1 MAEAVRAPRRG
12 RPKGKAKEKKKRT
25 NEDSQPLESDDVFLP
40 PVSEVSSQA
49 TEVQGEQA
57 GEFTE
62 IKLSDEAEHGRA
74 VADACD
80 ISLSNLT
87 SASKGSLTA
96 APEPSADGEESKGG
110 PPHAPHTKNVEE
122 SEQSKLDKSAGLVE
136 AVASASANSAVL
148 GSSFHD
154 SAAAPRAVVGIA
166 RGKEMEN
173 VQDAESPL
181 VRFSEKLALSTSQP
195 SEKSKMRVHHLGLKS
210 VYPDLSTELSYERPT
225 VMAVRPLMHNERLY
239 PELPAE
245 PELVPFTREQLKI
258 FEPCS
263 WLENVDSYTEE
274 FESVAHQDRHE
285 FYELLLNYM
294 RCRKQLLL
302 AEAELQAMTTD
313 CQNIKG
319 RLWTFKEEQKTV
331 QGVCADQCKV
341 TGHHRYQTV
350 EMNGSVLG
358 ELKKLFEAKAEHVHQ
373 TLALHT
379 YTSVLSRLQV
389 ESYVY
394 RLLNSSS
401 LLRSVALQQQE
412 QVSKQS
418 ENLSSDLSH
427 LKECISVLF
436 SFTRRVIE
444 DPQFQSDLL
453 MWLQRLVRENR
464 VDFMCHMKPNE
475 RKSSSSSGKE
485 SGNWTLVDE
494 GGEEDEDPETSWI
507 LLLEDD
513 LIVLLSQFPFHELFQ
528 HFLGFKSAGTYFP
541 EKTTS
546 QEMMKIF
553 AFANSLVELLSVGL
567 ETFNRAR
574 YRQFVKRIGQLIK
587 MTLCHVSDHW
597 AQYISG
603 NKQYGSMGHPYSV
616 DKLQLE
622 FDELFFRAVLHVL
635 KAKRLGVWLFM
646 SEMPYGTL
654 SSNMLWKL
662 FFVMHCA
669 ECENLEKLCSTLQ
682 PADCKRRLEDPQHLE
697 SFEKYLQSM
706 NCSEEIC
713 LLTTFAQ
720 MAQSKRAD
728 VDEDFVKII
737 VLEIYEV
744 RNTTGAFGRG
754 WSLSTRETF
763 SKVGRELLGA
773 IASVHTQIISVLLD
787 RVRETIE
794 KVGMVSLYLFKEL
807 PLYLWKPSSSEITLI
822 QDWLLNYSLT
832 TVENKLACI
841 ILEGLNWGLGEQKD
855 ALHLDASVHS
865 EVALMVLEAYLKY
878 LSQKPYAGLLSE
890 SIKQVSYLA
899 SIVRYGETPE
909 SSFNQ
914 WAWGLI
920 LRLKLH
926 RNDHGIQHGW
936 PAVPV
941 SDNVL
946 DMTESIALHPLLKAV
961 KAGIPIG
968 CYLALAM
975 TTLGHSIEKFCA
987 EGIPLLGV
995 LVQSRYLRTVVHVLD
1010 KVLPIFYSCQYYLL
1024 KNEQFLSHV
1033 QLFLHLDSGVPQG
1046 VTQQVTHKVTQH
1058 LTGVNYGENIKLL
1071 SSMIQSHIFR
1081 SGQPNGVG
1089 PTAVLEFWVQV
1100 LISQQ
1105 LWHRDQATLYLL
1117 DHLCKAAFQYSQED
1131 CVQKLLYQQH
1141 KEKKM
1146 FCVSLQNALGY
1157 HCDKGLLSSLVS
1169 WIVAGNV
1176 TPSFVEG
1183 SANSSQVWFSWMVLN
1198 IESIFEE
1205 DSQLRRVVEGEL
1217 IVNDLSPDQALK
1229 KAQTQLKLPVVPS
1242 LQRLMIYRWAHQALV
1257 TPADHPLMPL
1267 IWQKFFLLYLHRPG
1281 PQYGLPVDG
1290 CIGRRFFQSAAHVNL
1305 LNEMKQ
1311 RLTEVAD
1318 FHHAASKALK
1328 VESPVRSSDK
1338 SPEKASCVPDY
1349 LTSPELH
1356 KELVR
1361 LCNVFIL
1368 WLEEESFQKGDTYI
1382 PSLPKQYD
1390 AHRLAKIMQNQQE
1403 LWMEYVNT
1411 ELIHHEFQE
1420 AINLWTRAQL
1430 ESHTPAAISAGPTDF
1445 TNPLSAKERIMN
1457 NLKKFDLPKPPL
1469 SLQPMKAPVPVISS
1483 ASLVSQKEAI
1493 QLAHTDLKILQGHA
1507 KTAALWESQ
1516 HVALNSEILD
1526 TIPKL
1531 YVNREE
1537 QITLHLECWGA
1548 SNKGC
1553 QGAALVTIQFEGKHK
1568 NEAVSQQLHA
1578 LRKEVKQLQV
1588 EATKPPSLG
1597 VVEAAVHVENFITTL
1612 INIYKVQPMPAIKK
1626 VGISL
1631 FFIVVEYVCDET
1643 QRNPPTRQFFTSCIE
1658 ILGQVFISGT
1668 RSECRRLLQTILHN
1682 RRLCTLL
1689 SPYFTPVASPDEFV
1703 ALYEKVVAF
1712 LSEDNSDVVFM
1723 LLTKFDLTQ
1732 WLKITK
1738 PPLSERTKL
1747 LESIHLALNA
1757 CGLEPEE
1764 DILMPFNIFCK
1775 HWTNLLQYQF
1785 PDHYS
1790 DFLRLFVQSEYLN
1803 WSLGCG
1809 SPVAEQGSFKKSHC
1823 TESPVLQDAT
1833 EVLLSAEQVR
1843 ETVEWFS
1850 TSFCK
1855 LRLASADFRTFGLFS
1870 KWSPYVPEVNT
1881 FLEYLIKRLI
1891 ETEAVSLAQEPVG
1904 SNRILAALQSLYSV
1918 VAGLFKPWVLVVDKE
1933 DASNQPCY
1941 PWLESDT
1948 PVASSMVRLF
1958 TDCVKLLHESFK
1970 GDAHLCEGKCKK
1982 MSCNDKHLTPFQVL
1996 VPIWHNTQKYV
2007 IIMNDVSQQLAFKI
2021 GFSSVSMF
2029 PSISILFLIQL
2040 FPLDLD
2046 KLLPSHH
2053 GALWLH
2059 LMHYC
2064 GCCTAPRMPEFILYT
2079 FHTEFRRLPWKEM
2092 HPDQM
2097 LMEEFF
2103 KVERGSPKSCFLFLG
2118 YVLCEINWVSVL
2130 SDAWNPNPHPQTHNM
2145 IVCLL
2150 YMMVLLAK
2158 EEQLIGKEESPL
2170 INLLGQTSSLPW
2182 QLVGIS
2188 SYQSIISYCSSHY
2201 SPSVILA
2208 KDAASELIVKLLK
2221 ISAGFGTSSDSHIH
2235 LDATLKCQAY
2245 IRQVVQFLS
2254 TLEQNGKITLAVLE
2268 QEMSKLLDDVVI
2280 FNPPDMDLQT
2290 RHMALSSLFT
2300 ETLMMMN
2307 NSSVTTAESLRVSLR
2322 KWIDSK
2328 VHGLLAMPL
2337 LTAAC
2342 QSLASVR
2349 HMAETTE
2356 ACITSYFHKGR
2367 SISSSAAYIVWSL
2380 DLPHHQD
2387 LGWGPILA
2395 SLQVP
2400 ELTMEEFLQEC
2411 LSLGSYLTLYVY
2423 LLQCLNTDQTLTNEM
2438 KILVT
2443 ISKWLEQVYPSSAK
2457 EEAKLFLWWHKAM
2470 QLSLIQ
2476 LEQDDAILMES
2487 VVRTLLSIQGR
2498 QSQLAEERL
2507 TSGILGAIGL
2517 GRRSPLSPRFRL
2529 VARSL
2534 SAFLLVQIPAEGQVR
2549 LKAGSE
2555 PKLSQKA
2562 QQALSALESM
2572 ASNKQYMDYQEQISQ
2587 ASLFIKHPEHCLR
2600 DGNNL
2605 LALLVN
2611 ALYPEVHYLDCI
2623 R

>member
-1 MAEAVRAPRRG
+1 MAEAVRGLRTARAKS
-12 RPKGKAKEKKKRT
+12 RPKEKKKKSSEET
-25 NEDSQPLESDDVFLP
+25 QVQKFDDVFLP
-40 PVSEVSSQA
+40 PVAEVSSQA
-49 TEVQGEQA
+49 DKVQAGHV

-62 IKLSDEAEHGRA
+62 IRLSDEAEDGKPRSD
-74 VADACD
+74 VCD
-80 ISLSNLT
+80 IPQSNL
-87 SASKGSLTA
+87 SSGNERSSTA
-96 APEPSADGEESKGG
+96 TLEPSTDAEELRAYPSHEECRGD
-110 PPHAPHTKNVEE
+110 VEK
-122 SEQSKLDKSAGLVE
+122 SGKSKLEKPHNPVE
-136 AVASASANSAVL
+136 VVASRSGNSDL
-148 GSSFHD
+148 LSSTFHS
-154 SAAAPRAVVGIA
+154 SAAGSQTVAGFVQDKGP
-166 RGKEMEN
+166 EN
-173 VQDAESPL
+173 VQEVKNSL
-181 VRFSEKLALSTSQP
+181 VCSSEKLPLCISQL
-195 SEKSKMRVHHLGLKS
+195 SEKSKARVSQPVFKP
-210 VYPDLSTELSYERPT
+210 VYPDLSDKLSYERPT
-225 VMAVRPLMHNERLY
+225 IIAVKPLLHNEKLY
-239 PELPAE
+239 PELPTE

-285 FYELLLNYM
+285 FYELVLNYM

-313 CQNIKG
+313 CQNVKG

-350 EMNGSVLG
+350 ELNDSVLG
-358 ELKKLFEAKAEHVHQ
+358 ELKRLLEAKAEHVHQ
-373 TLALHT
+373 TLALHS

-394 RLLNSSS
+394 RLLSSSS

-418 ENLSSDLSH
+418 ENLSSDLGH

-444 DPQFQSDLL
+444 DSQFQSDLL
-453 MWLQRLVRENR
+453 MWLQRLVSVLQRIGCPGDHLFLFNHILRCPAGISEWACPFIQIFAFNFR
-464 VDFMCHMKPNE
+464 SK
-475 RKSSSSSGKE
+475 
-485 SGNWTLVDE
+485 
-494 GGEEDEDPETSWI
+494 SWI
-507 LLLEDD
+507 THQVSFISCSLLPCLCC
-513 LIVLLSQFPFHELFQ
+513 LS
-528 HFLGFKSAGTYFP
+528 SAYFP
-541 EKTTS
+541 EKTTP

-597 AQYISG
+597 AQYVSS
-603 NKQYGSMGHPYSV
+603 NKQYGSVAHPYSV
-616 DKLQLE
+616 EKLQLE

-654 SSNMLWKL
+654 SSSMLWRL

-669 ECENLEKLCSTLQ
+669 ESENLEKLCSTLQ
-682 PADCKRRLEDPQHLE
+682 PADCKHRLKDPKHLE
-697 SFEKYLQSM
+697 NFEKYLKTM

-720 MAQSKRAD
+720 MAQTKRAD
-728 VDEDFVKII
+728 VDEDFIKII

-744 RNTTGAFGRG
+744 SYV
-754 WSLSTRETF
+754 SLSTRETF

-773 IASVHTQIISVLLD
+773 VASIHTQIVSVLLD
-787 RVRETIE
+787 RIRETIE
-794 KVGMVSLYLFKEL
+794 TVGMVSLYLFKEL
-807 PLYLWKPSSSEITLI
+807 PLYLWKPSSSEIALI
-822 QDWLLNYSLT
+822 RDWLLNYSLT

-841 ILEGLNWGLGEQKD
+841 ILEGLNWGFSEQQD
-855 ALHLDASVHS
+855 ALHLDPAVHS
-865 EVALMVLEAYLKY
+865 EVALMVLEAYQKY

-909 SSFNQ
+909 TSFNQ

-926 RNDHGIQHGW
+926 RNDRGMQHGW

-946 DMTESIALHPLLKAV
+946 DMMESVTLHPLLKAV
-961 KAGIPIG
+961 KANIPIG

-975 TTLGHSIEKFCA
+975 TTLGHSIEKFCT

-995 LVQSRYLRTVVHVLD
+995 LVQSRHLRTVVHVLG
-1010 KVLPIFYSCQYYLL
+1010 KILPLFYSCQYYLL
-1024 KNEQFLSHV
+1024 KNEQFLSYI

-1058 LTGVNYGENIKLL
+1058 LTGVTYGENVKLL
-1071 SSMIQSHIFR
+1071 SSMIQTHIFL
-1081 SGQPNGVG
+1081 SDQPNGAG
-1089 PTAVLEFWVQV
+1089 PAAVLEFWIQV
-1100 LISQQ
+1100 LTSQQ
-1105 LWHRDQATLYLL
+1105 LWHRDRATLFLL
-1117 DHLCKAAFQYSQED
+1117 DDLCKAAFQYSQED

-1141 KEKKM
+1141 K
-1146 FCVSLQNALGY
+1146 NALGY

-1183 SANSSQVWFSWMVLN
+1183 NANSSQVWFSWVVLN
-1198 IESIFEE
+1198 MESIFEE
-1205 DSQLRRVVEGEL
+1205 DSQLRRVVEREL
-1217 IVNDLSPDQALK
+1217 VINALTPDQALK
-1229 KAQTQLKLPVVPS
+1229 KAQAQLKLPIVPS
-1242 LQRLMIYRWAHQALV
+1242 LQRLLIYRWAHQALA

-1305 LNEMKQ
+1305 LSEMKQ
-1311 RLTEVAD
+1311 RLIEVAD
-1318 FHHAASKALK
+1318 FHHAASKALR
-1328 VESPVRSSDK
+1328 VESPADGSDRS
-1338 SPEKASCVPDY
+1338 PQKASCSPDY

-1361 LCNVFIL
+1361 LCNVFVL

-1390 AHRLAKIMQNQQE
+1390 AHRLVKVMQNQQD
-1403 LWMEYVNT
+1403 LWMEYVNV

-1420 AINLWTRAQL
+1420 ALNLWLQVQL
-1430 ESHTPAAISAGPTDF
+1430 ESHTACVSAGQTDF
-1445 TNPLSAKERIMN
+1445 TNPLLAKERIIN
-1457 NLKKFDLPKPPL
+1457 NLKKFDTPKPPL
-1469 SLQPMKAPVPVISS
+1469 PLQMMKAPVPVISS

-1493 QLAHTDLKILQGHA
+1493 QLMRVDLNILQRHA

-1526 TIPKL
+1526 TVPKL

-1537 QITLHLECWGA
+1537 QITLHLECRGT

-1553 QGAALVTIQFEGKHK
+1553 QGAALLTVQFEGKHK

-1578 LRKEVKQLQV
+1578 LHKEVRQLRA
-1588 EATKPPSLG
+1588 EAMKPPSLG
-1597 VVEAAVHVENFITTL
+1597 VVEAAVHVENFITAL

-1631 FFIVVEYVCDET
+1631 FFTLVEYVCDET

-1668 RSECRRLLQTILHN
+1668 KSECKRLLQTILQN

-1689 SPYFTPVASPDEFV
+1689 SPYFTPVASPSEFV

-1723 LLTKFDLTQ
+1723 LLTKFDLMQ
-1732 WLKITK
+1732 WLSIAK
-1738 PPLSERTKL
+1738 PPLSERSKL

-1757 CGLEPEE
+1757 CGLEPDE

-1790 DFLRLFVQSEYLN
+1790 DFLRLFVQSSSEQLLSPDC
-1803 WSLGCG
+1803 WKASLKALGCG
-1809 SPVAEQGSFKKSHC
+1809 SPVTEQVSFKRSGS
-1823 TESPVLQDAT
+1823 TENPVLQDAAKIP
-1833 EVLLSAEQVR
+1833 LSAEQVR
-1843 ETVEWFS
+1843 ETIEWLS

-1855 LRLASADFRTFGLFS
+1855 LRLASTDFRTFGLFS
-1870 KWSPYVPEVNT
+1870 KWSPYVAEVNK

-1891 ETEAVSLAQEPVG
+1891 DMEVANLAQEPVG

-1918 VAGLFKPWVLVVDKE
+1918 IAGLFRPWILVLDKE

-1948 PVASSMVRLF
+1948 PVVSTMVCLF
-1958 TDCVKLLHESFK
+1958 TDCIKLLHESFK
-1970 GDAHLCEGKCKK
+1970 
-1982 MSCNDKHLTPFQVL
+1982 
-1996 VPIWHNTQKYV
+1996 
-2007 IIMNDVSQQLAFKI
+2007 
-2021 GFSSVSMF
+2021 
-2029 PSISILFLIQL
+2029 
-2040 FPLDLD
+2040 D

-2064 GCCTAPRMPEFILYT
+2064 ECCTAPKMPEFILYA
-2079 FHTEFRRLPWKEM
+2079 FHTEFRKLPWKEM

-2103 KVERGSPKSCFLFLG
+2103 KIERGSPKSCFLFLG

-2150 YMMVLLAK
+2150 YMMVLLGK
-2158 EEQLIGKEESPL
+2158 EEQLTGKEESPL

-2201 SPSVILA
+2201 PPSVILA
-2208 KDAASELIVKLLK
+2208 KDAATELIVKLLK
-2221 ISAGFGTSSDSHIH
+2221 ISAGFGASSESHIH
-2235 LDATLKCQAY
+2235 LDATLKCRAY

-2254 TLEQNGKITLAVLE
+2254 TLEQSGKITLAVLE

-2280 FNPPDMDLQT
+2280 FNPPEMDLQM

-2307 NSSVTTAESLRVSLR
+2307 NSSVTTAESLRGSLR
-2322 KWIDSK
+2322 KWVDSK

-2356 ACITSYFHKGR
+2356 ACITAYFNED
-2367 SISSSAAYIVWSL
+2367 S
-2380 DLPHHQD
+2380 PHHQD

-2438 KILVT
+2438 KILLT

-2476 LEQDDAILMES
+2476 MEQDDTVLIES
-2487 VVRTLLSIQGR
+2487 VIQTLLSIQGR

-2517 GRRSPLSPRFRL
+2517 GRRSPLSPRFRV

-2555 PKLSQKA
+2555 PKLSLKA
-2562 QQALSALESM
+2562 QQALSVLGSM
-2572 ASNKQYMDYQEQISQ
+2572 ASNKQYMDYQEQLSQ

-2605 LALLVN
+2605 LALLIN
-2611 ALYPEVHYLDCI
+2611 TLYPEVHYLDSI

>member
-1 MAEAVRAPRRG
+1 MAEAVRAPRKARAKS
-12 RPKGKAKEKKKRT
+12 RAKEKKKKSS
-25 NEDSQPLESDDVFLP
+25 EESQIQESDDVFLP
-40 PVSEVSSQA
+40 PMAEESSRASEVQV
-49 TEVQGEQA
+49 EHP
-57 GEFTE
+57 GEFME
-62 IKLSDEAEHGRA
+62 IQLSDEVKDGKTRND
-74 VADACD
+74 VCD
-80 ISLSNLT
+80 LPQSSLSSVNE
-87 SASKGSLTA
+87 GSLTVALEPPTDAEEFKADPSHEECGGDVEKSGKSKSDKPHSPVEA
-96 APEPSADGEESKGG
+96 AATGSGNSDLLSSTLRPSAGGSQTAVGFVEDKG
-110 PPHAPHTKNVEE
+110 AENTRDVKN
-122 SEQSKLDKSAGLVE
+122 
-136 AVASASANSAVL
+136 
-148 GSSFHD
+148 
-154 SAAAPRAVVGIA
+154 
-166 RGKEMEN
+166 
-173 VQDAESPL
+173 PL
-181 VRFSEKLALSTSQP
+181 VRSSEKLPLSISQL
-195 SEKSKMRVHHLGLKS
+195 SEKSKPRVQRSGLKP
-210 VYPDLSTELSYERPT
+210 VYPDLSAELSYERPT
-225 VMAVRPLMHNERLY
+225 VMAVKPLLHNERLY
-239 PELPAE
+239 PELPTE

-263 WLENVDSYTEE
+263 WLENVDSYAEE

-294 RCRKQLLL
+294 RCRRQLLL
-302 AEAELQAMTTD
+302 AEAELQAMTTE
-313 CQNIKG
+313 CQNVKG

-350 EMNGSVLG
+350 ELNDSVLG
-358 ELKKLFEAKAEHVHQ
+358 ELKKLFEAKAGHVHQ
-373 TLALHT
+373 TLALHS

-394 RLLNSSS
+394 RLLSSSS

-418 ENLSSDLSH
+418 ENLSSDLGH

-453 MWLQRLVRENR
+453 MWLQRLVSVLQRIGCPGDHLFLFNHILRCPAGISKWACPFIQIKVLDNPSGVFHFMQSLALLMSPVKNR
-464 VDFMCHMKPNE
+464 VDFMCHMKPSE

-513 LIVLLSQFPFHELFQ
+513 LIALLSQFPFHELFQ
-528 HFLGFKSAGTYFP
+528 QFLGFKSGGAYFP
-541 EKTTS
+541 EKTTP

-553 AFANSLVELLSVGL
+553 AFANSLVELLSAGL

-597 AQYISG
+597 AQYFSV
-603 NKQYGSMGHPYSV
+603 NKQYGSVAHPYSV
-616 DKLQLE
+616 EKLQLE

-654 SSNMLWKL
+654 SCNMLWRL

-669 ECENLEKLCSTLQ
+669 ESEHLEKLCSTLQ
-682 PADCKRRLEDPQHLE
+682 PADCKQRLKDPEHLE
-697 SFEKYLQSM
+697 NFEKYLKSM

-720 MAQSKRAD
+720 MAQTKRAD
-728 VDEDFVKII
+728 VDEDFIRII
-737 VLEIYEV
+737 ALEIYEV
-744 RNTTGAFGRG
+744 SYV
-754 WSLSTRETF
+754 SLSTRETF

-773 IASVHTQIISVLLD
+773 IASIHTQIISVVLD

-794 KVGMVSLYLFKEL
+794 KVGMVALYLFKEL
-807 PLYLWKPSSSEITLI
+807 PLYLWKPSASEISLI
-822 QDWLLNYSLT
+822 RDWLLNYSLT

-841 ILEGLNWGLGEQKD
+841 ILEGLNWGFGEHQD
-855 ALHLDASVHS
+855 AFHLDPAVHS
-865 EVALMVLEAYLKY
+865 EVALTVLEAYQKY

-909 SSFNQ
+909 TSFNQ

-926 RNDHGIQHGW
+926 RNDRGMQHGW
-936 PAVPV
+936 PAVPT
-941 SDNVL
+941 SDSVL
-946 DMTESIALHPLLKAV
+946 DTTESVALHPLLKAV

-975 TTLGHSIEKFCA
+975 TTLGHNIEKFCA

-1010 KVLPIFYSCQYYLL
+1010 KILPLFYSCQYYLL
-1024 KNEQFLSHV
+1024 KNEQFLSYV

-1046 VTQQVTHKVTQH
+1046 MTQQVTHKVTQH
-1058 LTGVNYGENIKLL
+1058 LTGVSYGENVKLL
-1071 SSMIQSHIFR
+1071 SSMIQTHIFR
-1081 SGQPNGVG
+1081 SDQPNGVG
-1089 PTAVLEFWVQV
+1089 PAAVLEFWVQA
-1100 LISQQ
+1100 LTSQQ
-1105 LWHRDQATLYLL
+1105 LWHRDRATLFLL
-1117 DHLCKAAFQYSQED
+1117 DDLCKAAFQYSQED

-1141 KEKKM
+1141 K
-1146 FCVSLQNALGY
+1146 NALGY

-1183 SANSSQVWFSWMVLN
+1183 NANPSQVWFSWMVLN
-1198 IESIFEE
+1198 MESIFEE

-1217 IVNDLSPDQALK
+1217 VINALTPDQALK
-1229 KAQTQLKLPVVPS
+1229 KAQTQLKLPIVPS
-1242 LQRLMIYRWAHQALV
+1242 LQRLMIYRWAHQALA

-1290 CIGRRFFQSAAHVNL
+1290 CIGRRFFQSAAHVTL

-1311 RLTEVAD
+1311 RLIEVAD
-1318 FHHAASKALK
+1318 FHHAASKALR
-1328 VESPVRSSDK
+1328 VESPAEGSDR
-1338 SPEKASCVPDY
+1338 SPEKASCSPDY

-1361 LCNVFIL
+1361 LCNVFVL

-1390 AHRLAKIMQNQQE
+1390 VHRLAKVMQNQQD
-1403 LWMEYVNT
+1403 LWMEYVNV
-1411 ELIHHEFQE
+1411 ELVHHEFQE
-1420 AINLWTRAQL
+1420 ALNLWLQVQL
-1430 ESHTPAAISAGPTDF
+1430 ELHTNCVSAGQTDF
-1445 TNPLSAKERIMN
+1445 TNPLSAKERVMN
-1457 NLKKFDLPKPPL
+1457 NLKKFDTPKPPL
-1469 SLQPMKAPVPVISS
+1469 PLQTMKAPVPVISS
-1483 ASLVSQKEAI
+1483 GSLVSQKEAI
-1493 QLAHTDLKILQGHA
+1493 QLMRGDLNILQRHA

-1516 HVALNSEILD
+1516 HVALNGEILE
-1526 TIPKL
+1526 TVPKL

-1537 QITLHLECWGA
+1537 QITLHLECRGT

-1553 QGAALVTIQFEGKHK
+1553 QGAALLTIQFEGKHK

-1578 LRKEVKQLQV
+1578 LRKEVRQLQA

-1597 VVEAAVHVENFITTL
+1597 VVEAAVHVENFITAL

-1631 FFIVVEYVCDET
+1631 FFTLVEYVCDET

-1668 RSECRRLLQTILHN
+1668 KSECKRLLQTILQN

-1689 SPYFTPVASPDEFV
+1689 SPYFTPVASPSEFV
-1703 ALYEKVVAF
+1703 TLYEKVVAF

-1732 WLKITK
+1732 WLNVAK

-1790 DFLRLFVQSEYLN
+1790 DFLRLFVQSSSEQLLSPDC
-1803 WSLGCG
+1803 WKASLKALGCG
-1809 SPVAEQGSFKKSHC
+1809 SPVTEQGSFKKSDS
-1823 TESPVLQDAT
+1823 TESPVLRDAAKI
-1833 EVLLSAEQVR
+1833 LFSAEQVR
-1843 ETVEWFS
+1843 ETIEWLS

-1855 LRLASADFRTFGLFS
+1855 LRLASMDFRTFGLFS
-1870 KWSPYVPEVNT
+1870 KWSPYVAEVNK
-1881 FLEYLIKRLI
+1881 FLDYLIKRLI
-1891 ETEAVSLAQEPVG
+1891 DTEVANLAQEPVG
-1904 SNRILAALQSLYSV
+1904 SNRILAALQSLYSDI
-1918 VAGLFKPWVLVVDKE
+1918 AGLFKPWILVLDKE

-1948 PVASSMVRLF
+1948 PVAATVVSLF
-1958 TDCVKLLHESFK
+1958 TDCIKLLHESFK
-1970 GDAHLCEGKCKK
+1970 
-1982 MSCNDKHLTPFQVL
+1982 
-1996 VPIWHNTQKYV
+1996 
-2007 IIMNDVSQQLAFKI
+2007 
-2021 GFSSVSMF
+2021 
-2029 PSISILFLIQL
+2029 
-2040 FPLDLD
+2040 D

-2064 GCCTAPRMPEFILYT
+2064 ECCTAPKMPEFILYA

-2103 KVERGSPKSCFLFLG
+2103 KIERGSPKSCFLFLG

-2130 SDAWNPNPHPQTHNM
+2130 SDAWNPSPHPQTHNM

-2188 SYQSIISYCSSHY
+2188 SYQSIISYCNSHY
-2201 SPSVILA
+2201 PPSVILA
-2208 KDAASELIVKLLK
+2208 KDAAAELIVKLLK
-2221 ISAGFGTSSDSHIH
+2221 ISAGFGASSDSHIH
-2235 LDATLKCQAY
+2235 LDATLKCRAY

-2254 TLEQNGKITLAVLE
+2254 TLEQSGKITLAVLE

-2307 NSSVTTAESLRVSLR
+2307 NSSVTTAESLRGSLR
-2322 KWIDSK
+2322 KWIGGK
-2328 VHGLLAMPL
+2328 VRGLLAMPL

-2356 ACITSYFHKGR
+2356 ACITAYFNED
-2367 SISSSAAYIVWSL
+2367 Y
-2380 DLPHHQD
+2380 PHHQD

-2423 LLQCLNTDQTLTNEM
+2423 LLQCLNTDQTLANEM
-2438 KILVT
+2438 KILLT
-2443 ISKWLEQVYPSSAK
+2443 ISKWLEQVYPSSAN
-2457 EEAKLFLWWHKAM
+2457 EEAKLFLWCHKAM

-2476 LEQDDAILMES
+2476 MEQGDTVLIES
-2487 VVRTLLSIQGR
+2487 VLRTLLSIQGR

-2517 GRRSPLSPRFRL
+2517 GRRSPLSPRFRV

-2534 SAFLLVQIPAEGQVR
+2534 SAFLLVQIPAENQVR

-2562 QQALSALESM
+2562 QQALSALETM
-2572 ASNKQYMDYQEQISQ
+2572 ASNKQYVDYQEQLSQ
-2587 ASLFIKHPEHCLR
+2587 ASQFIKHPEHCLR

-2605 LALLVN
+2605 LALLIN
-2611 ALYPEVHYLDCI
+2611 TLYPEVHYLDSI

>member
-1 MAEAVRAPRRG
+1 
-12 RPKGKAKEKKKRT
+12 EKKKKGS
-25 NEDSQPLESDDVFLP
+25 EESQIQEPDDVFLP
-40 PVSEVSSQA
+40 PVAEVSSQA
-49 TEVQGEQA
+49 SKVQVKHP
-57 GEFTE
+57 GEFIE
-62 IKLSDEAEHGRA
+62 IHLSDEAEDGKTIND
-74 VADACD
+74 VCD
-80 ISLSNLT
+80 IPQSNLS
-87 SASKGSLTA
+87 SANEGSSAVTLEHPTDREEFKA
-96 APEPSADGEESKGG
+96 DPSHKECEGDVEKSGESK
-110 PPHAPHTKNVEE
+110 
-122 SEQSKLDKSAGLVE
+122 SDKLDSPVE
-136 AVASASANSAVL
+136 AVASRSENSDL
-148 GSSFHD
+148 SSSTFHS
-154 SAAAPRAVVGIA
+154 SAAGCQTVVGFVQD
-166 RGKEMEN
+166 KETEN
-173 VQDAESPL
+173 VQDVKNPL
-181 VRFSEKLALSTSQP
+181 FHSSEKLPLSISQF
-195 SEKSKMRVHHLGLKS
+195 SEKSKTRIQRSGLKP
-210 VYPDLSTELSYERPT
+210 VYPDLSAELSYERPT
-225 VMAVRPLMHNERLY
+225 IMAVKPLLHNERLY
-239 PELPAE
+239 PELPTE

-263 WLENVDSYTEE
+263 WLENVDSYAEE

-313 CQNIKG
+313 CQNVKG

-331 QGVCADQCKV
+331 QGLCADQCKV
-341 TGHHRYQTV
+341 TGYHRYQTV
-350 EMNGSVLG
+350 ELNESVLG

-373 TLALHT
+373 TLALHS

-389 ESYVY
+389 ESYIY
-394 RLLNSSS
+394 RLLSSSS
-401 LLRSVALQQQE
+401 LLRSVALQQQD
-412 QVSKQS
+412 QVSKPS
-418 ENLSSDLSH
+418 ENLSSDLGH

-453 MWLQRLVRENR
+453 MWLQRLVSVLQRIGCPGDHLFLFNHILRCPAGISAWACPLIQIKVLDNPSGVFHFMQSLALLMSPVKNR
-464 VDFMCHMKPNE
+464 ADFMCHMKPSE

-513 LIVLLSQFPFHELFQ
+513 LIALLSQFPFHELFQ
-528 HFLGFKSAGTYFP
+528 QFLGFKSGGAYFP
-541 EKTTS
+541 EKTTP

-553 AFANSLVELLSVGL
+553 AFANSLVELLSAGL

-597 AQYISG
+597 AQYVSS
-603 NKQYGSMGHPYSV
+603 NKQYGSVAHPYSLE
-616 DKLQLE
+616 KLQLE

-654 SSNMLWKL
+654 SSNMLWRL

-669 ECENLEKLCSTLQ
+669 EGEHLEKLCSTLQ
-682 PADCKRRLEDPQHLE
+682 PDDCKQRLKDPEHLE
-697 SFEKYLQSM
+697 NFEKYLKSM

-720 MAQSKRAD
+720 MAQTKRAD
-728 VDEDFVKII
+728 VDEDFIKII
-737 VLEIYEV
+737 VLEIYEAITSLCSSFQV
-744 RNTTGAFGRG
+744 SYV
-754 WSLSTRETF
+754 SLSTRETF

-773 IASVHTQIISVLLD
+773 IASIHTQIISVLLD

-807 PLYLWKPSSSEITLI
+807 PLHLWKPSSSEIALI
-822 QDWLLNYSLT
+822 RDWLLNYSLT

-841 ILEGLNWGLGEQKD
+841 ILEGLNWGFGEHQNT
-855 ALHLDASVHS
+855 LHLDPPVHS
-865 EVALMVLEAYLKY
+865 EVALMVLEAYQKY

-909 SSFNQ
+909 TSFNQ
-914 WAWGLI
+914 WAWSLI

-926 RNDHGIQHGW
+926 RNDCGMQHGW

-941 SDNVL
+941 SDSVL
-946 DMTESIALHPLLKAV
+946 EMTESVTLHPLLKAV
-961 KAGIPIG
+961 KASIPIG

-995 LVQSRYLRTVVHVLD
+995 LIHSRYLRTVVHVLD
-1010 KVLPIFYSCQYYLL
+1010 KILPFFYSCQYYLL
-1024 KNEQFLSHV
+1024 KNEQFLSYV

-1046 VTQQVTHKVTQH
+1046 MTQQVTHKVTQH
-1058 LTGVNYGENIKLL
+1058 LTGVSYGENVKLL
-1071 SSMIQSHIFR
+1071 SSMIQTHIFL
-1081 SGQPNGVG
+1081 SDQPNGVG
-1089 PTAVLEFWVQV
+1089 PAAVLEFWVQV
-1100 LISQQ
+1100 LTSQQ
-1105 LWHRDQATLYLL
+1105 LWHRDRATLFLL
-1117 DHLCKAAFQYSQED
+1117 DDLCRAAFQYSQED
-1131 CVQKLLYQQH
+1131 CVQKVLYQQH
-1141 KEKKM
+1141 K
-1146 FCVSLQNALGY
+1146 NALGY

-1183 SANSSQVWFSWMVLN
+1183 NASSSQVWFSWVVLN
-1198 IESIFEE
+1198 MESIFEE
-1205 DSQLRRVVEGEL
+1205 DSQLRRVVEREL
-1217 IVNDLSPDQALK
+1217 VINALTPDQALK
-1229 KAQTQLKLPVVPS
+1229 KAQTQLKLPIVPS
-1242 LQRLMIYRWAHQALV
+1242 LQRLMIYRWAHQALA

-1290 CIGRRFFQSAAHVNL
+1290 CIGRLFFQSAAHTSL

-1311 RLTEVAD
+1311 RLIEVAD
-1318 FHHAASKALK
+1318 FHHAASKALR
-1328 VESPVRSSDK
+1328 VETPAEGSER
-1338 SPEKASCVPDY
+1338 SPEKASCSSGY

-1368 WLEEESFQKGDTYI
+1368 WLEEESFHKGDTYI

-1390 AHRLAKIMQNQQE
+1390 AHRLAKVMQNQQD
-1403 LWMEYVNT
+1403 LWMEYVNA
-1411 ELIHHEFQE
+1411 ELIDHEFQE
-1420 AINLWTRAQL
+1420 ALNLWLQVQL
-1430 ESHTPAAISAGPTDF
+1430 ESHTTCVSTGQTDF
-1445 TNPLSAKERIMN
+1445 TSPLSAKERIMN
-1457 NLKKFDLPKPPL
+1457 NLKKFDTPKPLLPL
-1469 SLQPMKAPVPVISS
+1469 QTMKAPVPVISS

-1493 QLAHTDLKILQGHA
+1493 QLMRMDLNILQRHA
-1507 KTAALWESQ
+1507 KTADLWECQ

-1526 TIPKL
+1526 TVPKL

-1537 QITLHLECWGA
+1537 QITLHVECRGT
-1548 SNKGC
+1548 SNKSC
-1553 QGAALVTIQFEGKHK
+1553 QGAARLTIQFEGKHK

-1578 LRKEVKQLQV
+1578 LCKEVRQLQA

-1597 VVEAAVHVENFITTL
+1597 VVEAAVHVENFITAL
-1612 INIYKVQPMPAIKK
+1612 INIYKVQPMPAIKE

-1631 FFIVVEYVCDET
+1631 FFTLVEYVCDET

-1668 RSECRRLLQTILHN
+1668 KSECKRLLQTILQN

-1689 SPYFTPVASPDEFV
+1689 SPYFTPVASPNEFV
-1703 ALYEKVVAF
+1703 TLYKNVVAF

-1732 WLKITK
+1732 WLSIAK

-1747 LESIHLALNA
+1747 LESIHLALTA

-1790 DFLRLFVQSEYLN
+1790 DFLRLFMQSSSEQLLSPDC
-1803 WSLGCG
+1803 WKASLKALGCG
-1809 SPVAEQGSFKKSHC
+1809 SPVTEQGSFKKSDS
-1823 TESPVLQDAT
+1823 TESPVLRDAAKI
-1833 EVLLSAEQVR
+1833 LLSAEQVR
-1843 ETVEWFS
+1843 ETIEWLS

-1855 LRLASADFRTFGLFS
+1855 LRLASMDFRTFGLFS
-1870 KWSPYVPEVNT
+1870 KWRPYVPEVNT
-1881 FLEYLIKRLI
+1881 FLEYLIKQLI
-1891 ETEAVSLAQEPVG
+1891 DTEVDNLAQEPLG
-1904 SNRILAALQSLYSV
+1904 SNRVLAALQSLYSII
-1918 VAGLFKPWVLVVDKE
+1918 AGLFKPWILVLDKE

-1948 PVASSMVRLF
+1948 PEASTTVSLF
-1958 TDCVKLLHESFK
+1958 TDCIKLLHESFK
-1970 GDAHLCEGKCKK
+1970 
-1982 MSCNDKHLTPFQVL
+1982 
-1996 VPIWHNTQKYV
+1996 
-2007 IIMNDVSQQLAFKI
+2007 
-2021 GFSSVSMF
+2021 
-2029 PSISILFLIQL
+2029 
-2040 FPLDLD
+2040 D

-2064 GCCTAPRMPEFILYT
+2064 ECCTAPKMPEFILYT

-2103 KVERGSPKSCFLFLG
+2103 KIERGSPKSCFLFLG

-2130 SDAWNPNPHPQTHNM
+2130 SDAWNPNPHPQTYNM

-2150 YMMVLLAK
+2150 FMMVLLAK

-2188 SYQSIISYCSSHY
+2188 SYQSIISYCNSHY
-2201 SPSVILA
+2201 PPSVILA
-2208 KDAASELIVKLLK
+2208 KNTAAELIVKLLK
-2221 ISAGFGTSSDSHIH
+2221 ISAGFGASSDSHIH

-2254 TLEQNGKITLAVLE
+2254 TLEQSGKITLAALE

-2280 FNPPDMDLQT
+2280 FSPPDMDLQT

-2307 NSSVTTAESLRVSLR
+2307 NSSVTTAESLRGSLR
-2322 KWIDSK
+2322 KWIDGK
-2328 VHGLLAMPL
+2328 MHGLLAMPL

-2356 ACITSYFHKGR
+2356 ACITAYFNE
-2367 SISSSAAYIVWSL
+2367 
-2380 DLPHHQD
+2380 DCPHHQD

-2423 LLQCLNTDQTLTNEM
+2423 LLQCLNTDQTFNNEM
-2438 KILVT
+2438 KILLT
-2443 ISKWLEQVYPSSAK
+2443 IGKWLEQVYPSSAK

-2476 LEQDDAILMES
+2476 LEQDDTILIES
-2487 VVRTLLSIQGR
+2487 VIQTLRSIQGR

-2507 TSGILGAIGL
+2507 SSGILGAIGL
-2517 GRRSPLSPRFRL
+2517 GRRSPLSPRFRV

-2534 SAFLLVQIPAEGQVR
+2534 SAFLLVQIPAENQVR

-2562 QQALSALESM
+2562 QQALNALESM
-2572 ASNKQYMDYQEQISQ
+2572 ASNKQYMDYQEQLSQ
-2587 ASLFIKHPEHCLR
+2587 ASQFIKHPEHCLR

-2605 LALLVN
+2605 LALLIN
-2611 ALYPEVHYLDCI
+2611 TLYPEVHYLDSI

>member
-1 MAEAVRAPRRG
+1 MAEAVRVPRKTRAKS
-12 RPKGKAKEKKKRT
+12 RPKEKKKKGS
-25 NEDSQPLESDDVFLP
+25 ELSQIQESDDVFLP
-40 PVSEVSSQA
+40 PVEEVSSRASEMQV
-49 TEVQGEQA
+49 EHH

-62 IKLSDEAEHGRA
+62 IWLSDEVEDGKTD
-74 VADACD
+74 VCD
-80 ISLSNLT
+80 VPQSNSS
-87 SASKGSLTA
+87 SANEGSLTVALEPCTEAEEFKA
-96 APEPSADGEESKGG
+96 AASHEGCEGD
-110 PPHAPHTKNVEE
+110 V
-122 SEQSKLDKSAGLVE
+122 DKSGKSELDISDSIVE
-136 AVASASANSAVL
+136 AVASKSRNSDLLSSTFHSNAAGSQTAVGL
-148 GSSFHD
+148 IWDKGVGSVCS
-154 SAAAPRAVVGIA
+154 
-166 RGKEMEN
+166 
-173 VQDAESPL
+173 
-181 VRFSEKLALSTSQP
+181 SEKLPLSVSQS
-195 SEKSKMRVHHLGLKS
+195 SEKPKAYVQRLGLKPS
-210 VYPDLSTELSYERPT
+210 YRDLSAELSSERPT
-225 VMAVRPLMHNERLY
+225 IIAVKPLLHNERLY
-239 PELPAE
+239 PELPTE

-258 FEPCS
+258 FEPYS

-350 EMNGSVLG
+350 ELNESVLG

-373 TLALHT
+373 TLALHS

-394 RLLNSSS
+394 RLLSSSS

-418 ENLSSDLSH
+418 ENLSSDLGH

-453 MWLQRLVRENR
+453 MWLQRLVSVLQRIGCPGDHLFLLNHILRCPAGVSEWACAFIQIKVLDNPSGVFHFMQSLALLMSPVKNR
-464 VDFMCHMKPNE
+464 VDFMCHMKPTE

-513 LIVLLSQFPFHELFQ
+513 LIALLSQFPFQELFQ
-528 HFLGFKSAGTYFP
+528 QFLGFKSGGAYFP
-541 EKTTS
+541 ENTTP

-553 AFANSLVELLSVGL
+553 AFADSLVELLSVGL

-597 AQYISG
+597 AQYVSG
-603 NKQYGSMGHPYSV
+603 NKQYGSVAHPYSV
-616 DKLQLE
+616 EKLQLE

-654 SSNMLWKL
+654 SSNMLWRL

-669 ECENLEKLCSTLQ
+669 ESEHLEKLCSTLQ
-682 PADCKRRLEDPQHLE
+682 PADCKQRLKDPEHLE
-697 SFEKYLQSM
+697 NFEKYLKSM

-720 MAQSKRAD
+720 MAQTKRAD
-728 VDEDFVKII
+728 VDEDFIKII

-744 RNTTGAFGRG
+744 SYL
-754 WSLSTRETF
+754 SLSTRETF
-763 SKVGRELLGA
+763 SKVGRELLGS
-773 IASVHTQIISVLLD
+773 IASIHIQMISVLLD

-807 PLYLWKPSSSEITLI
+807 PLYLWKPSSSEIAVI
-822 QDWLLNYSLT
+822 RDWLLNYSLT
-832 TVENKLACI
+832 TVENKLACV
-841 ILEGLNWGLGEQKD
+841 ILEGLNWGFGEHD
-855 ALHLDASVHS
+855 ALHLDPAVHS
-865 EVALMVLEAYLKY
+865 EIALMVLEAYQKY

-909 SSFNQ
+909 TSFNQ
-914 WAWGLI
+914 WAWSLI

-926 RNDHGIQHGW
+926 RNDRGMQQGW

-941 SDNVL
+941 SDSVL
-946 DMTESIALHPLLKAV
+946 DMTESVTLHPLLKAV
-961 KAGIPIG
+961 KTSIPIG

-975 TTLGHSIEKFCA
+975 TTVGHSIEKFCG

-995 LVQSRYLRTVVHVLD
+995 LIKSRYLRTVVHVLD
-1010 KVLPIFYSCQYYLL
+1010 KILPLFYSCQYYLL
-1024 KNEQFLSHV
+1024 KNEQFLSYI

-1046 VTQQVTHKVTQH
+1046 MTQQVTQKVTQH
-1058 LTGVNYGENIKLL
+1058 LTGVSYGENVKLL
-1071 SSMIQSHIFR
+1071 SSMIQTHIFL
-1081 SGQPNGVG
+1081 SDQPNGVG
-1089 PTAVLEFWVQV
+1089 PAAVLEFWVQV
-1100 LISQQ
+1100 LTSQQ
-1105 LWHRDQATLYLL
+1105 LWHRDWATLFLL
-1117 DHLCKAAFQYSQED
+1117 DDLCKAAFQYSQED

-1141 KEKKM
+1141 K
-1146 FCVSLQNALGY
+1146 NALGY

-1183 SANSSQVWFSWMVLN
+1183 NANSSQVWFSWVVLN
-1198 IESIFEE
+1198 MESMFEE
-1205 DSQLRRVVEGEL
+1205 DSQLRRVVEAEL
-1217 IVNDLSPDQALK
+1217 VINASTPDQALK
-1229 KAQTQLKLPVVPS
+1229 KAQTQLKLPIVPS
-1242 LQRLMIYRWAHQALV
+1242 LQRLMIYRWAHQALA

-1290 CIGRRFFQSAAHVNL
+1290 CIGRYFFQSTAHATL

-1311 RLTEVAD
+1311 RLIEVAD
-1318 FHHAASKALK
+1318 FHHAASKALR
-1328 VESPVRSSDK
+1328 VESPAEDRDT
-1338 SPEKASCVPDY
+1338 SPEKVNCSPDY

-1361 LCNVFIL
+1361 LCNVFVL

-1390 AHRLAKIMQNQQE
+1390 AHRLAKVMQNQQD
-1403 LWMEYVNT
+1403 LWMEYVNV
-1411 ELIHHEFQE
+1411 ELVHHEFQE
-1420 AINLWTRAQL
+1420 ALNLWLQVQL
-1430 ESHTPAAISAGPTDF
+1430 ESHSTCISAGQTDF
-1445 TNPLSAKERIMN
+1445 TNRLSAKERIMN
-1457 NLKKFDLPKPPL
+1457 NLKFDTPKPPL
-1469 SLQPMKAPVPVISS
+1469 PLQTVKAPVPVISS

-1493 QLAHTDLKILQGHA
+1493 QLMRTDLNILQRHA

-1526 TIPKL
+1526 TVPKL

-1537 QITLHLECWGA
+1537 QITLHLECWGT

-1553 QGAALVTIQFEGKHK
+1553 QGAALLTIQFEGKHK

-1578 LRKEVKQLQV
+1578 LRKEVRQLQA
-1588 EATKPPSLG
+1588 EAMKPPSLG
-1597 VVEAAVHVENFITTL
+1597 VVEAAVHVENFITAL

-1631 FFIVVEYVCDET
+1631 FFTLVEYVCDET

-1658 ILGQVFISGT
+1658 ILGQVFVSGT
-1668 RSECRRLLQTILHN
+1668 KSECKRLLQTVLQN

-1689 SPYFTPVASPDEFV
+1689 SPYFTPVASPNEFV
-1703 ALYEKVVAF
+1703 TLYEKVVAF

-1732 WLKITK
+1732 WLSIAK
-1738 PPLSERTKL
+1738 PPLSERTQL

-1790 DFLRLFVQSEYLN
+1790 DFLRLFVQSSSEQLLSPDC
-1803 WSLGCG
+1803 WKASLKALGCD
-1809 SPVAEQGSFKKSHC
+1809 SLVAEQGSFKKSDS
-1823 TESPVLQDAT
+1823 TENSVLQDAAKS
-1833 EVLLSAEQVR
+1833 LLSAEQVR
-1843 ETVEWFS
+1843 ETIEWLS

-1855 LRLASADFRTFGLFS
+1855 LRLASMDFRTFGLFS
-1870 KWSPYVPEVNT
+1870 KWSPYVAQVNT

-1891 ETEAVSLAQEPVG
+1891 DTEATGLAQEPVG
-1904 SNRILAALQSLYSV
+1904 SSRILAALQSLYSV
-1918 VAGLFKPWVLVVDKE
+1918 IVGLFKPWILVLDKE
-1933 DASNQPCY
+1933 DASSQPCY

-1948 PVASSMVRLF
+1948 PVASTVVHLF
-1958 TDCVKLLHESFK
+1958 AHCIKLLHESFK
-1970 GDAHLCEGKCKK
+1970 
-1982 MSCNDKHLTPFQVL
+1982 
-1996 VPIWHNTQKYV
+1996 
-2007 IIMNDVSQQLAFKI
+2007 
-2021 GFSSVSMF
+2021 
-2029 PSISILFLIQL
+2029 
-2040 FPLDLD
+2040 D

-2064 GCCTAPRMPEFILYT
+2064 ECCTAPKMPEFILYT
-2079 FHTEFRRLPWKEM
+2079 FHTEFRKLPWKEM

-2103 KVERGSPKSCFLFLG
+2103 KIERGSPKSCFLFLG

-2188 SYQSIISYCSSHY
+2188 SYQSIISYCNSHY
-2201 SPSVILA
+2201 PPSIILA
-2208 KDAASELIVKLLK
+2208 KDTAAELIVKLLK
-2221 ISAGFGTSSDSHIH
+2221 ISAGFGASSDSHIH

-2254 TLEQNGKITLAVLE
+2254 TLEQSGKITLAVLE
-2268 QEMSKLLDDVVI
+2268 EEMSNLLDDVVI

-2307 NSSVTTAESLRVSLR
+2307 NSSVTTAESLRGSLR

-2356 ACITSYFHKGR
+2356 ACITAYFN
-2367 SISSSAAYIVWSL
+2367 ADY
-2380 DLPHHQD
+2380 PHNQN

-2423 LLQCLNTDQTLTNEM
+2423 LLQCLNTDQTLSNEM
-2438 KILVT
+2438 KVLLT
-2443 ISKWLEQVYPSSAK
+2443 ISKWLEKVYPSSAK
-2457 EEAKLFLWWHKAM
+2457 EEAKLFLWWHKAV
-2470 QLSLIQ
+2470 QLSLVQ
-2476 LEQDDAILMES
+2476 MEQDDTVLIES
-2487 VVRTLLSIQGR
+2487 VIRTLLSIQSR

-2517 GRRSPLSPRFRL
+2517 GRRSPLSPRFRV

-2555 PKLSQKA
+2555 PKLSQRA
-2562 QQALSALESM
+2562 QQALNALESM
-2572 ASNKQYMDYQEQISQ
+2572 ASNKQYMDYQEQLSQ
-2587 ASLFIKHPEHCLR
+2587 ASLFIQHPEHCLR

-2605 LALLVN
+2605 LALLIN
-2611 ALYPEVHYLDCI
+2611 TLYPEVHYLDSI

>member
-1 MAEAVRAPRRG
+1 MAEAVRVPRKARAKS
-12 RPKGKAKEKKKRT
+12 RPKEKKKKSSEET
-25 NEDSQPLESDDVFLP
+25 HIQESDDVFLP
-40 PVSEVSSQA
+40 PVAEVSSQA
-49 TEVQGEQA
+49 SKVQVERP

-62 IKLSDEAEHGRA
+62 ICLSDEVEDGKT
-74 VADACD
+74 VKDVCD
-80 ISLSNLT
+80 ISQSNLS
-87 SASKGSLTA
+87 SANEGSSTVTL
-96 APEPSADGEESKGG
+96 EPPTNAEEFKADHSHEECRGS
-110 PPHAPHTKNVEE
+110 VEK
-122 SEQSKLDKSAGLVE
+122 SGKSKLDKPHSPVE
-136 AVASASANSAVL
+136 VVASGSGNSDL
-148 GSSFHD
+148 SSSTFHS
-154 SAAAPRAVVGIA
+154 SAAGSRTVAGFVQDKVT
-166 RGKEMEN
+166 EN
-173 VQDAESPL
+173 VQDDRNPL
-181 VRFSEKLALSTSQP
+181 VCSSEKLPPRILQQ
-195 SEKSKMRVHHLGLKS
+195 SEKSKPRVQRSGLKP
-210 VYPDLSTELSYERPT
+210 VYPNLSTELSYERPT
-225 VMAVRPLMHNERLY
+225 IIAVKPLSHNERLY
-239 PELPAE
+239 PELPTE

-263 WLENVDSYTEE
+263 WLENVDSYAEE

-302 AEAELQAMTTD
+302 AEAELQAMITD
-313 CQNIKG
+313 CQNVKG

-350 EMNGSVLG
+350 ELNESVLG

-373 TLALHT
+373 TLALHS

-394 RLLNSSS
+394 RLLSSSS

-418 ENLSSDLSH
+418 ENLSSDLGH

-453 MWLQRLVRENR
+453 MWLQRLVSVLQRIGCPGDHLFLFNHILRCPAGISEWACPFIQIKVLDNPSGVFHFMQSLALLMSPVKNR
-464 VDFMCHMKPNE
+464 VDFMCHMKPSE

-513 LIVLLSQFPFHELFQ
+513 LIALLSQFPFHELFQ
-528 HFLGFKSAGTYFP
+528 QFLGFKSGGAYFP
-541 EKTTS
+541 EKTTP

-553 AFANSLVELLSVGL
+553 AFANSLVELLSAGL

-597 AQYISG
+597 AQYVSG
-603 NKQYGSMGHPYSV
+603 SRQYGSVAHPYSV
-616 DKLQLE
+616 EKLQLE

-654 SSNMLWKL
+654 SSNMLWRL

-669 ECENLEKLCSTLQ
+669 ESEHLEKLCSTLQ
-682 PADCKRRLEDPQHLE
+682 PADCKQRLKDPEHLE
-697 SFEKYLQSM
+697 NFEKYLKSM

-720 MAQSKRAD
+720 MAQTKRAD
-728 VDEDFVKII
+728 VDEDFIKII
-737 VLEIYEV
+737 VLEIYELSYV
-744 RNTTGAFGRG
+744 
-754 WSLSTRETF
+754 SLSTRETF

-773 IASVHTQIISVLLD
+773 IASIHTQIISVLLD
-787 RVRETIE
+787 RVKETIE

-807 PLYLWKPSSSEITLI
+807 PLYLWKPSSSEIALI
-822 QDWLLNYSLT
+822 RDWLLNYSLT

-841 ILEGLNWGLGEQKD
+841 ILEGLNWGFGEHD
-855 ALHLDASVHS
+855 ALHLDPAVHS
-865 EVALMVLEAYLKY
+865 EVALMVLEAYQKY

-909 SSFNQ
+909 TSFNQ
-914 WAWGLI
+914 WAWGLV

-926 RNDHGIQHGW
+926 RNDRGMQHGW

-941 SDNVL
+941 SDRVL
-946 DMTESIALHPLLKAV
+946 DMTELVTLHPLLKAV
-961 KAGIPIG
+961 KASIPIG

-987 EGIPLLGV
+987 EGIPLLAV
-995 LVQSRYLRTVVHVLD
+995 LIQSRYLRTVVHVLD
-1010 KVLPIFYSCQYYLL
+1010 KILPLFYSCQYYLL
-1024 KNEQFLSHV
+1024 KNEQFLSYI

-1058 LTGVNYGENIKLL
+1058 LTSVSYGENVKLL
-1071 SSMIQSHIFR
+1071 SSMIQTHIFL
-1081 SGQPNGVG
+1081 SDQPNGVG
-1089 PTAVLEFWVQV
+1089 PAAVLEFWVQV
-1100 LISQQ
+1100 LTSQQ
-1105 LWHRDQATLYLL
+1105 LWHRDRATLFLL
-1117 DHLCKAAFQYSQED
+1117 DDLCKAAFQYSQED
-1131 CVQKLLYQQH
+1131 CIQKLLYQQH
-1141 KEKKM
+1141 K
-1146 FCVSLQNALGY
+1146 NALGY

-1183 SANSSQVWFSWMVLN
+1183 NANSSQVWFSWMVLN
-1198 IESIFEE
+1198 MESIFEE

-1217 IVNDLSPDQALK
+1217 VINALTPDQALK
-1229 KAQTQLKLPVVPS
+1229 KAQTQLKLPIVPS
-1242 LQRLMIYRWAHQALV
+1242 LQRLLIYRWAHQALA

-1311 RLTEVAD
+1311 RLIEVAD
-1318 FHHAASKALK
+1318 FHHAASKALR
-1328 VESPVRSSDK
+1328 VESPAEGSDG
-1338 SPEKASCVPDY
+1338 SPEKASCSADY

-1361 LCNVFIL
+1361 LCNVFVL

-1390 AHRLAKIMQNQQE
+1390 AHRLAKVMQNQQD
-1403 LWMEYVNT
+1403 LWMEYVNV
-1411 ELIHHEFQE
+1411 ELIRHEFQE
-1420 AINLWTRAQL
+1420 ALNLWLQVQL
-1430 ESHTPAAISAGPTDF
+1430 ESHTTCVSAGQTDF

-1457 NLKKFDLPKPPL
+1457 NLKKFDTPKPPL
-1469 SLQPMKAPVPVISS
+1469 PLQTMKAPVPVISS

-1493 QLAHTDLKILQGHA
+1493 QLMRMDLNILQRHA
-1507 KTAALWESQ
+1507 KIAALWESQ

-1526 TIPKL
+1526 AVPKL

-1537 QITLHLECWGA
+1537 QITLHLECRGT

-1553 QGAALVTIQFEGKHK
+1553 QGAALLTIQFEGKHK
-1568 NEAVSQQLHA
+1568 NEAVNQQLHA
-1578 LRKEVKQLQV
+1578 LRKEVRQLQA

-1597 VVEAAVHVENFITTL
+1597 VVEAAVHVENFITAL

-1631 FFIVVEYVCDET
+1631 FFMLVEYVCDET

-1668 RSECRRLLQTILHN
+1668 KSECKRLLQTILQN

-1689 SPYFTPVASPDEFV
+1689 SPYFTPVASPSEFV
-1703 ALYEKVVAF
+1703 TLYEKVVAF

-1732 WLKITK
+1732 WLSVAK
-1738 PPLSERTKL
+1738 PPLSERTNL

-1790 DFLRLFVQSEYLN
+1790 DFLRLFVQSSSEQLLSPDC
-1803 WSLGCG
+1803 WKASLEALGCG
-1809 SPVAEQGSFKKSHC
+1809 SSVTEQGSFKKSDS
-1823 TESPVLQDAT
+1823 TESPVLRDAAKI
-1833 EVLLSAEQVR
+1833 LLSAEQVR
-1843 ETVEWFS
+1843 ETIEWLS
-1850 TSFCK
+1850 TSFRK
-1855 LRLASADFRTFGLFS
+1855 LRLASMDFRTFGLFS
-1870 KWSPYVPEVNT
+1870 KWSPYVAEVNK
-1881 FLEYLIKRLI
+1881 FLEYLTKRLI
-1891 ETEAVSLAQEPVG
+1891 DTEVANLAQEPVG

-1918 VAGLFKPWVLVVDKE
+1918 IAGLFKPWILVLDKE

-1948 PVASSMVRLF
+1948 PAASTVVCLF
-1958 TDCVKLLHESFK
+1958 TDCIKLLHESFK
-1970 GDAHLCEGKCKK
+1970 
-1982 MSCNDKHLTPFQVL
+1982 
-1996 VPIWHNTQKYV
+1996 
-2007 IIMNDVSQQLAFKI
+2007 
-2021 GFSSVSMF
+2021 
-2029 PSISILFLIQL
+2029 
-2040 FPLDLD
+2040 D

-2053 GALWLH
+2053 GPLWLH

-2064 GCCTAPRMPEFILYT
+2064 ECCTAPKMPEFILYT

-2092 HPDQM
+2092 HPDQV

-2103 KVERGSPKSCFLFLG
+2103 KIERGSPKSCFLFLG

-2158 EEQLIGKEESPL
+2158 EEQLAGKEESPL

-2188 SYQSIISYCSSHY
+2188 SYQSIISYCNSHY
-2201 SPSVILA
+2201 PPSVILA
-2208 KDAASELIVKLLK
+2208 KDTAAELIVKLLK
-2221 ISAGFGTSSDSHIH
+2221 ISAGFGSSSDSHIH
-2235 LDATLKCQAY
+2235 LDATLKCRAY
-2245 IRQVVQFLS
+2245 ICQVVQFLS
-2254 TLEQNGKITLAVLE
+2254 TLEQSGKITLAVLE
-2268 QEMSKLLDDVVI
+2268 QEMSKLLDDIVI

-2307 NSSVTTAESLRVSLR
+2307 NSSVTTAESLRGSLR

-2356 ACITSYFHKGR
+2356 ACITAYFNE
-2367 SISSSAAYIVWSL
+2367 
-2380 DLPHHQD
+2380 DFPHHQD

-2438 KILVT
+2438 KILLT
-2443 ISKWLEQVYPSSAK
+2443 INKWLEQVYPSSAK

-2476 LEQDDAILMES
+2476 MEQDDTVLIES
-2487 VVRTLLSIQGR
+2487 VIRTLLSIQGR

-2517 GRRSPLSPRFRL
+2517 GRRSPLSPRFRV

-2534 SAFLLVQIPAEGQVR
+2534 SAFLLVQIPAESQVR

-2562 QQALSALESM
+2562 QQALNALESM
-2572 ASNKQYMDYQEQISQ
+2572 ASNKQYMDYQEQLSQ
-2587 ASLFIKHPEHCLR
+2587 SSQFIKHPEHCLR

-2605 LALLVN
+2605 LALLIN
-2611 ALYPEVHYLDCI
+2611 TLYPEVHYLDSI

>member
-12 RPKGKAKEKKKRT
+12 RPKGKAKEKKKRS
-25 NEDSQPLESDDVFLP
+25 NEDSQIREPDEVFLP
-40 PVSEVSSQA
+40 PVAEVSSQA
-49 TEVQGEQA
+49 TKVQVEQP

-62 IKLSDEAEHGRA
+62 IKLSDEAERGKA
-74 VADACD
+74 VTDARD
-80 ISLSNLT
+80 ISPCNLT
-87 SASKGSLTA
+87 SQGSLA
-96 APEPSADGEESKGG
+96 AAVEPSADGEESEAGPSREECGG
-110 PPHAPHTKNVEE
+110 DVEKSEKSKVDKPP
-122 SEQSKLDKSAGLVE
+122 SLVE
-136 AVASASANSAVL
+136 VVAS
-148 GSSFHD
+148 GSGNTDVMSSSCHS
-154 SAAAPRAVVGIA
+154 SAAATQAVVGIA
-166 RGKEMEN
+166 RGKETES
-173 VQDAESPL
+173 VQDAKSPL
-181 VRFSEKLALSTSQP
+181 IRFSEKPPLSPSQP
-195 SEKSKMRVHHLGLKS
+195 CEKSKARVHCLKLKS
-210 VYPDLSTELSYERPT
+210 VYPDLSMELAYERPT
-225 VMAVRPLMHNERLY
+225 IMAVKPLLHNERLY
-239 PELPAE
+239 PELPTE

-373 TLALHT
+373 TLALHS

-418 ENLSSDLSH
+418 ENLSADLSH

-453 MWLQRLVRENR
+453 MWLRRLVSVLQRIGCPGDHLFLFNHILRCPAGIGEWAVPFIQIKVLDNPSGVFHFMQSLALLMSPVKNR

-587 MTLCHVSDHW
+587 MTVCHVSDHW

-603 NKQYGSMGHPYSV
+603 NKQYGSIGHPYSM

-669 ECENLEKLCSTLQ
+669 ESENLEKLCSTLQ
-682 PADCKRRLEDPQHLE
+682 PADCKQRLEDPQHLE

-706 NCSEEIC
+706 NGSEEIC

-720 MAQSKRAD
+720 MAQTKRAD
-728 VDEDFVKII
+728 VDEDFIKIV

-744 RNTTGAFGRG
+744 SYV
-754 WSLSTRETF
+754 SLATRETF

-773 IASVHTQIISVLLD
+773 IASIHTQIISVLLD

-807 PLYLWKPSSSEITLI
+807 PLYLWKPSSSEIALI
-822 QDWLLNYSLT
+822 RDWLLNYSLT

-841 ILEGLNWGLGEQKD
+841 ILEGLNWGLCEQKD
-855 ALHLDASVHS
+855 ALHLDPAVHS

-878 LSQKPYAGLLSE
+878 LSQKPYSGLLSE

-926 RNDHGIQHGW
+926 RNDRGIQCGW

-941 SDNVL
+941 SDSVL
-946 DMTESIALHPLLKAV
+946 DMTESITLHPLLKAV

-975 TTLGHSIEKFCA
+975 TTLGHSIEKFCS

-995 LVQSRYLRTVVHVLD
+995 LVQSRYLRTVVHILD

-1033 QLFLHLDSGVPQG
+1033 QLFLQLDSGVPQG
-1046 VTQQVTHKVTQH
+1046 MTQQVTHKVTQH
-1058 LTGVNYGENIKLL
+1058 LTGASYGENVKLL
-1071 SSMIQSHIFR
+1071 NSMIQTHIFR
-1081 SGQPNGVG
+1081 SDQPNGVG

-1131 CVQKLLYQQH
+1131 CIQKLLYQQH
-1141 KEKKM
+1141 K
-1146 FCVSLQNALGY
+1146 NALGY

-1183 SANSSQVWFSWMVLN
+1183 NANSSQVWFSWMVLN
-1198 IESIFEE
+1198 VESIFEE

-1217 IVNDLSPDQALK
+1217 IINDLSPDQALK

-1242 LQRLMIYRWAHQALV
+1242 LQRLMIYRWAHQALA

-1290 CIGRRFFQSAAHVNL
+1290 CIGRRFFQSAAHINL

-1328 VESPVRSSDK
+1328 VESPVKSSDK
-1338 SPEKASCVPDY
+1338 PPEKASCLPDY
-1349 LTSPELH
+1349 LTSPDLH

-1390 AHRLAKIMQNQQE
+1390 AHRLAKIMQNQQDQ
-1403 LWMEYVNT
+1403 WMEYVNI

-1420 AINLWTRAQL
+1420 AVDLWMRAQI
-1430 ESHTPAAISAGPTDF
+1430 ESHTPAAISAGQTDF
-1445 TNPLSAKERIMN
+1445 TNPLSAKERILN

-1483 ASLVSQKEAI
+1483 ASLINQKEAI
-1493 QLAHTDLKILQGHA
+1493 QLTHTDLKVLQGHA

-1516 HVALNSEILD
+1516 HVALNNEILD

-1537 QITLHLECWGA
+1537 QITLHLECRGA

-1553 QGAALVTIQFEGKHK
+1553 QGAALVTVQFEGKHK

-1578 LRKEVKQLQV
+1578 LRKEVRQLQA
-1588 EATKPPSLG
+1588 EAMKPPSVG

-1631 FFIVVEYVCDET
+1631 FFIMVEYVCDET

-1668 RSECRRLLQTILHN
+1668 KSECKRLLQTILHN

-1703 ALYEKVVAF
+1703 ALYEKVVTF

-1732 WLKITK
+1732 WLNVTK
-1738 PPLSERTKL
+1738 PPLSERTRL

-1764 DILMPFNIFCK
+1764 DILMPFNIFCN

-1790 DFLRLFVQSEYLN
+1790 DFLRLFVQSSSEQLLSPDC
-1803 WSLGCG
+1803 WKAALKALGCG
-1809 SPVAEQGSFKKSHC
+1809 SLVAEQGSFKRSDC
-1823 TESPVLQDAT
+1823 TESPVLRDAG

-1843 ETVEWFS
+1843 ETIEWLS

-1855 LRLASADFRTFGLFS
+1855 LRLASVDFRTFGLFS

-1891 ETEAVSLAQEPVG
+1891 ETEVVSLAQEPVG
-1904 SNRILAALQSLYSV
+1904 SNRVLAALQSLYSV
-1918 VAGLFKPWVLVVDKE
+1918 TAGLFKPWILVLDKE

-1948 PVASSMVRLF
+1948 PAASSMVRLF
-1958 TDCVKLLHESFK
+1958 TDCIKLLHESFK
-1970 GDAHLCEGKCKK
+1970 
-1982 MSCNDKHLTPFQVL
+1982 
-1996 VPIWHNTQKYV
+1996 
-2007 IIMNDVSQQLAFKI
+2007 
-2021 GFSSVSMF
+2021 
-2029 PSISILFLIQL
+2029 
-2040 FPLDLD
+2040 D
-2046 KLLPSHH
+2046 KLLPGHH

-2064 GCCTAPRMPEFILYT
+2064 GCCTAPKMPEFILYT

-2158 EEQLIGKEESPL
+2158 EEQLIDKEESPL

-2188 SYQSIISYCSSHY
+2188 SYQSIISYCNSHY
-2201 SPSVILA
+2201 PPSVILA
-2208 KDAASELIVKLLK
+2208 KDAASELVVKLLK

-2245 IRQVVQFLS
+2245 IRQMVQFLS
-2254 TLEQNGKITLAVLE
+2254 TLEQSGKITLAVLE
-2268 QEMSKLLDDVVI
+2268 QEMSKLLDDVVV

-2290 RHMALSSLFT
+2290 RHLALSSLFT
-2300 ETLMMMN
+2300 ETLMMLN
-2307 NSSVTTAESLRVSLR
+2307 TSSVTTAESLRGSLR

-2356 ACITSYFHKGR
+2356 ACITSYFNK
-2367 SISSSAAYIVWSL
+2367 V
-2380 DLPHHQD
+2380 LPHHQD
-2387 LGWGPILA
+2387 LGWGPVLA

-2438 KILVT
+2438 KILIT

-2476 LEQDDAILMES
+2476 IEQDDAIVMES
-2487 VVRTLLSIQGR
+2487 VTRTLLSIQGR

-2517 GRRSPLSPRFRL
+2517 GRRSPLSSRFRL

-2534 SAFLLVQIPAEGQVR
+2534 SAFLLVQIPAEDQVR

-2555 PKLSQKA
+2555 PKLTQKA

-2572 ASNKQYMDYQEQISQ
+2572 ASNKQYVDFQEQISQ

-2611 ALYPEVHYLDCI
+2611 TLYPEVHYLDCI

>member
-1 MAEAVRAPRRG
+1 MAEAVRTSRKG
-12 RPKGKAKEKKKRT
+12 RPKAKAKEKKKRS
-25 NEDSQPLESDDVFLP
+25 NEDSQIQEPDDVFLP
-40 PVSEVSSQA
+40 PVAEVSSQA
-49 TEVQGEQA
+49 TKVQVEQP

-62 IKLSDEAEHGRA
+62 IQLSDETEHGKA
-74 VADACD
+74 VTDSCD

-87 SASKGSLTA
+87 LGSQGSLTA
-96 APEPSADGEESKGG
+96 AVEPSADGEESKAG
-110 PPHAPHTKNVEE
+110 PSHEECRGDVEK
-122 SEQSKLDKSAGLVE
+122 SERSKLDKPPSLAEV
-136 AVASASANSAVL
+136 VASGSGKSDLL
-148 GSSFHD
+148 GSSFHS
-154 SAAAPRAVVGIA
+154 SATASQAVVGIA
-166 RGKEMEN
+166 RGKDTEN
-173 VQDAESPL
+173 VQDAKSPL
-181 VRFSEKLALSTSQP
+181 VRFSEKPPLSPSQP
-195 SEKSKMRVHHLGLKS
+195 CEKSRTRVHHLGMKS

-225 VMAVRPLMHNERLY
+225 IMAVKPLLHNERLY
-239 PELPAE
+239 PELPTE
-245 PELVPFTREQLKI
+245 PELVPFTREQLKV

-373 TLALHT
+373 TLSLHS

-453 MWLQRLVRENR
+453 MWLQRLVSVLQRIGCPGDHLFLFNHILRCPAGIGEWAVPFIQIKVLDNPSGVFHFMQSLALLMSPVKNR

-513 LIVLLSQFPFHELFQ
+513 LIALLSQFPFHELFQ

-603 NKQYGSMGHPYSV
+603 NKQYGSIGHPYSM

-654 SSNMLWKL
+654 SSSMLWKL

-669 ECENLEKLCSTLQ
+669 ESENLEKLCSTLQ
-682 PADCKRRLEDPQHLE
+682 PADCKQRLEDPKHLE

-720 MAQSKRAD
+720 MAQTKRAD
-728 VDEDFVKII
+728 VDEDFIRII

-744 RNTTGAFGRG
+744 SYV
-754 WSLSTRETF
+754 SLSTRETF

-807 PLYLWKPSSSEITLI
+807 PLYLWKPSSSEIALI
-822 QDWLLNYSLT
+822 REWLLNYSLT

-841 ILEGLNWGLGEQKD
+841 ILEGLNWGLGEQKN
-855 ALHLDASVHS
+855 ALHLDPAVHS

-926 RNDHGIQHGW
+926 RNDRGIQCGW

-941 SDNVL
+941 SDSVL
-946 DMTESIALHPLLKAV
+946 DMTESITLHPLLKAV

-1024 KNEQFLSHV
+1024 KSEQFLSHV
-1033 QLFLHLDSGVPQG
+1033 QLFLQLDSGVPQG
-1046 VTQQVTHKVTQH
+1046 MTQQVTHKVTQH
-1058 LTGVNYGENIKLL
+1058 LTGASYGENVKLL
-1071 SSMIQSHIFR
+1071 NSMIQTHIFR

-1131 CVQKLLYQQH
+1131 CIQKLLYQQH
-1141 KEKKM
+1141 K
-1146 FCVSLQNALGY
+1146 NALGY

-1183 SANSSQVWFSWMVLN
+1183 NANSSQVWFSWMVLN

-1217 IVNDLSPDQALK
+1217 IINDLSPDQALK
-1229 KAQTQLKLPVVPS
+1229 KAQAQLKLPVVPS
-1242 LQRLMIYRWAHQALV
+1242 LQRLMIYRWAHQALA

-1290 CIGRRFFQSAAHVNL
+1290 CIGRRFFQSAALVNL

-1318 FHHAASKALK
+1318 FHHTASKALK
-1328 VESPVRSSDK
+1328 VESPVKSSDR
-1338 SPEKASCVPDY
+1338 SPEKASCLPDY

-1390 AHRLAKIMQNQQE
+1390 AHRLAKIMQNQQD
-1403 LWMEYVNT
+1403 LWMEYVNI

-1430 ESHTPAAISAGPTDF
+1430 ESHTSAAISAGQIDF

-1483 ASLVSQKEAI
+1483 ASLINQKEAI
-1493 QLAHTDLKILQGHA
+1493 QLTHADLKVLQGHA

-1537 QITLHLECWGA
+1537 QITLHLECRGA

-1578 LRKEVKQLQV
+1578 LRKEVRQLQA
-1588 EATKPPSLG
+1588 EAMKPPSLG

-1631 FFIVVEYVCDET
+1631 FFILVEYVCDET

-1668 RSECRRLLQTILHN
+1668 KSECKRLLQTILHN

-1703 ALYEKVVAF
+1703 ALYEKVVTF

-1732 WLKITK
+1732 WLNVTR
-1738 PPLSERTKL
+1738 PPLSERTRL
-1747 LESIHLALNA
+1747 LESIHLALSA

-1764 DILMPFNIFCK
+1764 DILMPFNIFCN

-1790 DFLRLFVQSEYLN
+1790 DFLRLFVQSSSEQLLSPDC
-1803 WSLGCG
+1803 WKAALKALGCG
-1809 SPVAEQGSFKKSHC
+1809 SPVAEQGSFKKSDC
-1823 TESPVLQDAT
+1823 TESPVLRDAG
-1833 EVLLSAEQVR
+1833 EILLSAEQVR
-1843 ETVEWFS
+1843 ETIEWLS

-1855 LRLASADFRTFGLFS
+1855 LRLASVDFRTFGLFS
-1870 KWSPYVPEVNT
+1870 KWSPYVPAVNT

-1891 ETEAVSLAQEPVG
+1891 ETEVVSLAQEPVG
-1904 SNRILAALQSLYSV
+1904 SNGVLAALQSLYSV
-1918 VAGLFKPWVLVVDKE
+1918 IAGLFKPWILVLDKE

-1948 PVASSMVRLF
+1948 PAASSMVCLF
-1958 TDCVKLLHESFK
+1958 TDCIKLLHESFK
-1970 GDAHLCEGKCKK
+1970 
-1982 MSCNDKHLTPFQVL
+1982 
-1996 VPIWHNTQKYV
+1996 
-2007 IIMNDVSQQLAFKI
+2007 
-2021 GFSSVSMF
+2021 
-2029 PSISILFLIQL
+2029 
-2040 FPLDLD
+2040 D

-2064 GCCTAPRMPEFILYT
+2064 GCCTAPKMPEFILYT

-2188 SYQSIISYCSSHY
+2188 SYQSIISYCNSHY
-2201 SPSVILA
+2201 PPSVVLA

-2254 TLEQNGKITLAVLE
+2254 TLEQSGKITLAVLE

-2290 RHMALSSLFT
+2290 RHLALSSLFT
-2300 ETLMMMN
+2300 ETLMMLN
-2307 NSSVTTAESLRVSLR
+2307 NSSVTTAESLRGSLR

-2356 ACITSYFHKGR
+2356 ACITSYFNK
-2367 SISSSAAYIVWSL
+2367 

-2387 LGWGPILA
+2387 LGWGPVLA

-2438 KILVT
+2438 KILIT

-2476 LEQDDAILMES
+2476 MEQDDAIVMES
-2487 VVRTLLSIQGR
+2487 VIRTLLSIQGR

-2534 SAFLLVQIPAEGQVR
+2534 SAFLLVQIPAEDQVR

-2555 PKLSQKA
+2555 PKLTQKA
-2562 QQALSALESM
+2562 QQALGVLESM
-2572 ASNKQYMDYQEQISQ
+2572 ASNKQYMDFQDQIAQ

-2611 ALYPEVHYLDCI
+2611 TLYPEVHYLDCI

>member
-1 MAEAVRAPRRG
+1 MLLKDKGSFFCVRTARG
-12 RPKGKAKEKKKRT
+12 NFGMVEEKGPACVCKEKKKKGS
-25 NEDSQPLESDDVFLP
+25 EESQIQEPEDVFLP
-40 PVSEVSSQA
+40 PVAEVSSQA
-49 TEVQGEQA
+49 SKVQVKHP

-62 IKLSDEAEHGRA
+62 IRLSDEVEDGKTRND
-74 VADACD
+74 VCD
-80 ISLSNLT
+80 IPRSNLS
-87 SASKGSLTA
+87 SANEGSSAVTL
-96 APEPSADGEESKGG
+96 EPPTDREEFKADPSHEECEGVVEKSGESKSHK
-110 PPHAPHTKNVEE
+110 PDRP
-122 SEQSKLDKSAGLVE
+122 VE
-136 AVASASANSAVL
+136 AVASRSENSDL
-148 GSSFHD
+148 LSSTFHS
-154 SAAAPRAVVGIA
+154 SAAGCQTVVGFV
-166 RGKEMEN
+166 RDKKTEN
-173 VQDAESPL
+173 VQDVKNPL
-181 VRFSEKLALSTSQP
+181 VYSSEKLPLSISQL
-195 SEKSKMRVHHLGLKS
+195 SEKSKTHIQRSGLKP
-210 VYPDLSTELSYERPT
+210 VYPDLSAELSYERPT
-225 VMAVRPLMHNERLY
+225 IMAVKPLLHNERLY
-239 PELPAE
+239 PELPTE

-263 WLENVDSYTEE
+263 WLENVDSYVEE

-302 AEAELQAMTTD
+302 AETELQAMTTD
-313 CQNIKG
+313 CQNVKG

-331 QGVCADQCKV
+331 QGLCADQCKV
-341 TGHHRYQTV
+341 TGYHRYQTV
-350 EMNGSVLG
+350 ELNESVLG

-373 TLALHT
+373 TLALHS

-389 ESYVY
+389 ESYIY
-394 RLLNSSS
+394 RLLSSSS

-412 QVSKQS
+412 QVSKPS
-418 ENLSSDLSH
+418 ENLSSDLGH

-444 DPQFQSDLL
+444 DPQFQSDLH
-453 MWLQRLVRENR
+453 MWLQRLVSVLQRIGCPGDHLFLFNHILRCPAGISAWACPLIQIKVLDNPSGVFHFMQSLALLMSPVKNR
-464 VDFMCHMKPNE
+464 VDFMCHMKPSE

-513 LIVLLSQFPFHELFQ
+513 LIALLSQFPFHELFQ
-528 HFLGFKSAGTYFP
+528 QFLGFKSGGAYFP
-541 EKTTS
+541 EKTTP

-553 AFANSLVELLSVGL
+553 AFANSLVELLSAGL

-597 AQYISG
+597 AQYVSS
-603 NKQYGSMGHPYSV
+603 NKQYGSVVHPYSLE
-616 DKLQLE
+616 KLQLE

-654 SSNMLWKL
+654 SSNMLWRL

-669 ECENLEKLCSTLQ
+669 EGEHLEKLCSTLQ
-682 PADCKRRLEDPQHLE
+682 PPDCKQRLKDPEHLE
-697 SFEKYLQSM
+697 NFEKYLKSM

-720 MAQSKRAD
+720 MAQTKRAD
-728 VDEDFVKII
+728 VDEDFIKII

-744 RNTTGAFGRG
+744 SYV
-754 WSLSTRETF
+754 SLSTRETF

-773 IASVHTQIISVLLD
+773 IASIHTQIISVLLD

-807 PLYLWKPSSSEITLI
+807 PLHLWKPSSSEIALI
-822 QDWLLNYSLT
+822 RDWLLNYSLT

-841 ILEGLNWGLGEQKD
+841 ILEGLNWGFGEHQNT
-855 ALHLDASVHS
+855 LHLDPPVHS
-865 EVALMVLEAYLKY
+865 EVALMVLEAYQKY

-909 SSFNQ
+909 TSFNQ
-914 WAWGLI
+914 WAWSLI

-926 RNDHGIQHGW
+926 RNDCGMQHGW

-941 SDNVL
+941 SDSVL
-946 DMTESIALHPLLKAV
+946 EMTESVTLHPLLKAV
-961 KAGIPIG
+961 KASIPIG

-975 TTLGHSIEKFCA
+975 TTLGH
-987 EGIPLLGV
+987 
-995 LVQSRYLRTVVHVLD
+995 R
-1010 KVLPIFYSCQYYLL
+1010 
-1024 KNEQFLSHV
+1024 FLSYV

-1046 VTQQVTHKVTQH
+1046 MTQQVTHKVTQH
-1058 LTGVNYGENIKLL
+1058 LTGVSYGENVKLL
-1071 SSMIQSHIFR
+1071 SSMIQTHVFLSD
-1081 SGQPNGVG
+1081 QPNGVG
-1089 PTAVLEFWVQV
+1089 PAAVLEFWVQV
-1100 LISQQ
+1100 LTSQQ
-1105 LWHRDQATLYLL
+1105 LWHRDRATLFLL
-1117 DHLCKAAFQYSQED
+1117 DDLCKAAFQYSQED
-1131 CVQKLLYQQH
+1131 CVQKVLYQQH
-1141 KEKKM
+1141 K
-1146 FCVSLQNALGY
+1146 NALGY

-1176 TPSFVEG
+1176 TPSFIEG
-1183 SANSSQVWFSWMVLN
+1183 NANSSQVWFSWMVLN
-1198 IESIFEE
+1198 MESIFEE

-1217 IVNDLSPDQALK
+1217 VINASTPDQALK
-1229 KAQTQLKLPVVPS
+1229 KAQTQLKLPIVPS
-1242 LQRLMIYRWAHQALV
+1242 LQRLMIYRWAHQALA

-1290 CIGRRFFQSAAHVNL
+1290 CIGRRFFQSAAHISL

-1311 RLTEVAD
+1311 RLIEVAD
-1318 FHHAASKALK
+1318 FHHAASKALR
-1328 VESPVRSSDK
+1328 VETPAEGSER
-1338 SPEKASCVPDY
+1338 SPEKASGSSDY

-1390 AHRLAKIMQNQQE
+1390 AHRLAKVMQNQQD
-1403 LWMEYVNT
+1403 LWMEYVNV

-1420 AINLWTRAQL
+1420 ALNLWLQVQL
-1430 ESHTPAAISAGPTDF
+1430 ESHTTCVSAGQTDF
-1445 TNPLSAKERIMN
+1445 TSPLSAKERIMN
-1457 NLKKFDLPKPPL
+1457 NLKKFDTPKPLLPL
-1469 SLQPMKAPVPVISS
+1469 QTMKAPVPVISS

-1493 QLAHTDLKILQGHA
+1493 QLMRVDLNTLQRHA
-1507 KTAALWESQ
+1507 KTAALWECQ

-1526 TIPKL
+1526 TVPKL

-1537 QITLHLECWGA
+1537 QITLHVECRGV

-1553 QGAALVTIQFEGKHK
+1553 QGAARLTIQFEGKHK

-1578 LRKEVKQLQV
+1578 LRKEVRQLQA

-1597 VVEAAVHVENFITTL
+1597 VVEAAVHVENFITAL
-1612 INIYKVQPMPAIKK
+1612 INIYKVQPMPAIKE

-1631 FFIVVEYVCDET
+1631 FFTLVEYVCDET

-1668 RSECRRLLQTILHN
+1668 KSECKRLLQTILQN

-1689 SPYFTPVASPDEFV
+1689 SPYFTPVASPSEFV
-1703 ALYEKVVAF
+1703 TLYKNVVAF

-1732 WLKITK
+1732 WLSIAK

-1790 DFLRLFVQSEYLN
+1790 DFLRLFVQSSSEQLLSPDC
-1803 WSLGCG
+1803 WKASLKALGCG
-1809 SPVAEQGSFKKSHC
+1809 SPVTEQGICKKNDS
-1823 TESPVLQDAT
+1823 TESPVLRDAAKI
-1833 EVLLSAEQVR
+1833 LLSAEQVR
-1843 ETVEWFS
+1843 ETIEWLS

-1855 LRLASADFRTFGLFS
+1855 LRLASMDFRTFGLFS
-1870 KWSPYVPEVNT
+1870 KWRPYVPEVNT
-1881 FLEYLIKRLI
+1881 FLEYLIKQLI
-1891 ETEAVSLAQEPVG
+1891 DTEVANLAQEPLG
-1904 SNRILAALQSLYSV
+1904 SNRILAALQSLYSII
-1918 VAGLFKPWVLVVDKE
+1918 AGLFKPWILVLDKE

-1948 PVASSMVRLF
+1948 PEASTMVCLF
-1958 TDCVKLLHESFK
+1958 TDCIKLLHESFK
-1970 GDAHLCEGKCKK
+1970 
-1982 MSCNDKHLTPFQVL
+1982 
-1996 VPIWHNTQKYV
+1996 
-2007 IIMNDVSQQLAFKI
+2007 
-2021 GFSSVSMF
+2021 
-2029 PSISILFLIQL
+2029 
-2040 FPLDLD
+2040 D

-2064 GCCTAPRMPEFILYT
+2064 EFCTAPKMPEFILYT
-2079 FHTEFRRLPWKEM
+2079 LHTEFRRLPWKEM

-2103 KVERGSPKSCFLFLG
+2103 KIERGSPKSCFLFLG

-2130 SDAWNPNPHPQTHNM
+2130 SDAWNPNPHPQTYNM

-2150 YMMVLLAK
+2150 FMMVLLAK

-2188 SYQSIISYCSSHY
+2188 SYQSIISYCNSHY
-2201 SPSVILA
+2201 PPSVILA
-2208 KDAASELIVKLLK
+2208 KNAAAELIVKLLK
-2221 ISAGFGTSSDSHIH
+2221 ISAGFGASSDSHIH

-2254 TLEQNGKITLAVLE
+2254 TLEQRGKITLGALE

-2307 NSSVTTAESLRVSLR
+2307 NSSVTTAESLRGSLR
-2322 KWIDSK
+2322 KWIDGK
-2328 VHGLLAMPL
+2328 VHGVLAMPL

-2356 ACITSYFHKGR
+2356 ACITAYFNED
-2367 SISSSAAYIVWSL
+2367 Y
-2380 DLPHHQD
+2380 PHHQD

-2423 LLQCLNTDQTLTNEM
+2423 LLQCLNTDQTFNNEM
-2438 KILVT
+2438 KILLT

-2476 LEQDDAILMES
+2476 LEQDDAILIES
-2487 VVRTLLSIQGR
+2487 VIRTLLSIQGR
-2498 QSQLAEERL
+2498 QSQLSEERL
-2507 TSGILGAIGL
+2507 SSGILGAIGL
-2517 GRRSPLSPRFRL
+2517 GRRSPLSPRFRV

-2534 SAFLLVQIPAEGQVR
+2534 SAFLLVQIPAENQVR

-2562 QQALSALESM
+2562 QQALNALESM
-2572 ASNKQYMDYQEQISQ
+2572 ASNKQYMDYQEQLSQ
-2587 ASLFIKHPEHCLR
+2587 ASQFIKHPEHCLR

-2605 LALLVN
+2605 LALLIN
-2611 ALYPEVHYLDCI
+2611 TLYPEVHYLDSI

>member
-1 MAEAVRAPRRG
+1 MAEAVRVSRKARARS
-12 RPKGKAKEKKKRT
+12 RPKEKKKKSS
-25 NEDSQPLESDDVFLP
+25 EESHIEESDDVFLP
-40 PVSEVSSQA
+40 PVAEVSSQA
-49 TEVQGEQA
+49 SNVPVEHH

-62 IKLSDEAEHGRA
+62 IQFSDEVEDGKT
-74 VADACD
+74 VNDVCD
-80 ISLSNLT
+80 IPESNL
-87 SASKGSLTA
+87 S
-96 APEPSADGEESKGG
+96 
-110 PPHAPHTKNVEE
+110 
-122 SEQSKLDKSAGLVE
+122 
-136 AVASASANSAVL
+136 SANERSSTVTLEPRTDAEEFRDDPSHDKCVQDIEKSGKSTLDELRSPMEVVGSGSGNSDFL
-148 GSSFHD
+148 GSTFHS
-154 SAAAPRAVVGIA
+154 SAAGSQATGGFLCGIA
-166 RGKEMEN
+166 TGN
-173 VQDAESPL
+173 VQDVRNPL
-181 VRFSEKLALSTSQP
+181 VHSSEKLPVSISQL
-195 SEKSKMRVHHLGLKS
+195 SEKSKTCIQRLGLKS
-210 VYPDLSTELSYERPT
+210 VYRDLSSELSYERPT
-225 VMAVRPLMHNERLY
+225 IMAVKPLLHSERLY
-239 PELPAE
+239 PELPSE

-258 FEPCS
+258 FEPYS
-263 WLENVDSYTEE
+263 WLENIDSYVEE

-313 CQNIKG
+313 CQNVKG

-341 TGHHRYQTV
+341 TGYHRYQTV
-350 EMNGSVLG
+350 ELNESVLG

-373 TLALHT
+373 TLALHS

-394 RLLNSSS
+394 RLLSSSS

-412 QVSKQS
+412 EVSKQS
-418 ENLSSDLSH
+418 ENLSSDLGH

-436 SFTRRVIE
+436 SFTRRIIE

-453 MWLQRLVRENR
+453 LWLQRLVSVLQRIGCPGDHLFLFNHILRCPAGVSEWACPFIQIKVLDNPSGVFHFMQSLALLMSPVRNR
-464 VDFMCHMKPNE
+464 MDFMCHMKPTE

-485 SGNWTLVDE
+485 SGNWILVDE
-494 GGEEDEDPETSWI
+494 GGEEDEDPETSWV

-513 LIVLLSQFPFHELFQ
+513 LIALLSQFPFHELFQ
-528 HFLGFKSAGTYFP
+528 QFLGFKPGGAYFP
-541 EKTTS
+541 EKTTP

-567 ETFNRAR
+567 KTFNRAR
-574 YRQFVKRIGQLIK
+574 YRQFVKRIGHLIK
-587 MTLCHVSDHW
+587 MTLCYVSDHW
-597 AQYISG
+597 AQYVNS
-603 NKQYGSMGHPYSV
+603 NKQYGTVTHPYSV
-616 DKLQLE
+616 EKLQLE

-654 SSNMLWKL
+654 SSNMLWRL
-662 FFVMHCA
+662 FFVMHCG
-669 ECENLEKLCSTLQ
+669 ESEHLEKLCSGLR
-682 PADCKRRLEDPQHLE
+682 PADCKQRLKDPEHLE
-697 SFEKYLQSM
+697 NFEKYLKSM

-720 MAQSKRAD
+720 MAQTKRAD
-728 VDEDFVKII
+728 VDEDFIKII

-744 RNTTGAFGRG
+744 
-754 WSLSTRETF
+754 SYVSPSTRETF

-773 IASVHTQIISVLLD
+773 IATIHTQIISVLLD
-787 RVRETIE
+787 QVRDTIE

-807 PLYLWKPSSSEITLI
+807 PLYLWKPSSSEIAVMR
-822 QDWLLNYSLT
+822 DWLLNYSLA
-832 TVENKLACI
+832 TVENKLACV
-841 ILEGLNWGLGEQKD
+841 ILEGLNWGFGEHHD
-855 ALHLDASVHS
+855 ALHLDPAVHS
-865 EVALMVLEAYLKY
+865 EVALMVLEAYQKH

-909 SSFNQ
+909 TSFNQ
-914 WAWGLI
+914 WVWNLI

-926 RNDHGIQHGW
+926 RNDRGMQHGW

-941 SDNVL
+941 SDSVL
-946 DMTESIALHPLLKAV
+946 DMTELVTLHPLLKAV
-961 KAGIPIG
+961 KANIPVG

-987 EGIPLLGV
+987 EGIALLGV
-995 LVQSRYLRTVVHVLD
+995 LVQSGYLRTVVHVLD
-1010 KVLPIFYSCQYYLL
+1010 KILPLFYSCQYYLL
-1024 KNEQFLSHV
+1024 KNEQFLSYV

-1046 VTQQVTHKVTQH
+1046 MTQQVTHKVTQH
-1058 LTGVNYGENIKLL
+1058 LTGVSYGENVKLL
-1071 SSMIQSHIFR
+1071 SSMIQTHIFL
-1081 SGQPNGVG
+1081 SDQPNGVG
-1089 PTAVLEFWVQV
+1089 PAAVLEFWVQV
-1100 LISQQ
+1100 LTSQQ
-1105 LWHRDQATLYLL
+1105 LWHRDRATLFLL
-1117 DHLCKAAFQYSQED
+1117 DDLCKAAFQYGQED
-1131 CVQKLLYQQH
+1131 CIQKLLYQQH
-1141 KEKKM
+1141 K
-1146 FCVSLQNALGY
+1146 SALDY
-1157 HCDKGLLSSLVS
+1157 HYDKGLLSSFVS

-1176 TPSFVEG
+1176 TPSFIEG
-1183 SANSSQVWFSWMVLN
+1183 NANSSQVWFSWMVLN
-1198 IESIFEE
+1198 MESIFEE

-1217 IVNDLSPDQALK
+1217 VINASTPDQAWK
-1229 KAQTQLKLPVVPS
+1229 KAQTQLKLPIVPS

-1281 PQYGLPVDG
+1281 PQYGLPVNG
-1290 CIGRRFFQSAAHVNL
+1290 CIGRRFFQSAAHINL

-1311 RLTEVAD
+1311 RLIEVAD
-1318 FHHAASKALK
+1318 FHHAASKALR
-1328 VESPVRSSDK
+1328 VESPAEGSDR
-1338 SPEKASCVPDY
+1338 SPEKASCSPDH

-1361 LCNVFIL
+1361 LCNVFVL

-1390 AHRLAKIMQNQQE
+1390 AHRLAKVMQNQQD
-1403 LWMEYVNT
+1403 LWMEYVNV

-1420 AINLWTRAQL
+1420 ALNLWLQVQL
-1430 ESHTPAAISAGPTDF
+1430 ESHTTCVSAGQTDF

-1457 NLKKFDLPKPPL
+1457 NLKRFDNPKPPL
-1469 SLQPMKAPVPVISS
+1469 PLQTMKAPVPVISS

-1493 QLAHTDLKILQGHA
+1493 QLMRMDLNILQRHA

-1526 TIPKL
+1526 TVPKL

-1537 QITLHLECWGA
+1537 QITLHLECRGT

-1553 QGAALVTIQFEGKHK
+1553 QGAALLTIQFEGKHK

-1578 LRKEVKQLQV
+1578 LRKEVRQLQA

-1597 VVEAAVHVENFITTL
+1597 VVEAAVHVENFITAL

-1631 FFIVVEYVCDET
+1631 FFTLVEYVCDET

-1658 ILGQVFISGT
+1658 ILGQVFISGSK
-1668 RSECRRLLQTILHN
+1668 SECKRLLQTVLQN
-1682 RRLCTLL
+1682 QRLCTLL
-1689 SPYFTPVASPDEFV
+1689 SPYFTPVASPNEFV
-1703 ALYEKVVAF
+1703 TLYEKVVAF

-1732 WLKITK
+1732 WLSVAK

-1764 DILMPFNIFCK
+1764 DISMPFNIFCK

-1790 DFLRLFVQSEYLN
+1790 DFLRLFVQSSSEQLLSPDC
-1803 WSLGCG
+1803 WKASLKALGCG
-1809 SPVAEQGSFKKSHC
+1809 SLEQRNFKKSDS
-1823 TESPVLQDAT
+1823 TESPALQDAAKI
-1833 EVLLSAEQVR
+1833 LLSAEQVR
-1843 ETVEWFS
+1843 ETIEWLS

-1855 LRLASADFRTFGLFS
+1855 LRLASVDFRTFGLFS
-1870 KWSPYVPEVNT
+1870 KWSPYVAEMNK
-1881 FLEYLIKRLI
+1881 FLEYLVKRLI
-1891 ETEAVSLAQEPVG
+1891 DTSVTDLAQEPVG
-1904 SNRILAALQSLYSV
+1904 SNRVLAALQSLYSV
-1918 VAGLFKPWVLVVDKE
+1918 IAGLFKPWILVLDKE
-1933 DASNQPCY
+1933 DESNQPCY

-1948 PVASSMVRLF
+1948 PVASTMVCLF
-1958 TDCVKLLHESFK
+1958 TDCVKLLHNSFK
-1970 GDAHLCEGKCKK
+1970 
-1982 MSCNDKHLTPFQVL
+1982 
-1996 VPIWHNTQKYV
+1996 
-2007 IIMNDVSQQLAFKI
+2007 
-2021 GFSSVSMF
+2021 
-2029 PSISILFLIQL
+2029 
-2040 FPLDLD
+2040 D

-2064 GCCTAPRMPEFILYT
+2064 ECCTAPKMPEFILYT

-2092 HPDQM
+2092 HPDQI

-2103 KVERGSPKSCFLFLG
+2103 KIERGSTKSCFLFLG

-2130 SDAWNPNPHPQTHNM
+2130 SDAWDSNPHPQTHNM

-2188 SYQSIISYCSSHY
+2188 SYQSIISYCNSHY
-2201 SPSVILA
+2201 PPSVILA
-2208 KDAASELIVKLLK
+2208 KDAAAELIVKLLK
-2221 ISAGFGTSSDSHIH
+2221 ISAGFGASSDSHIH

-2245 IRQVVQFLS
+2245 IHQVVQFLS
-2254 TLEQNGKITLAVLE
+2254 ALEQSGKITLAVLE

-2307 NSSVTTAESLRVSLR
+2307 NSSITTAESLRGGLR
-2322 KWIDSK
+2322 RWIDSK

-2356 ACITSYFHKGR
+2356 ACITAYFNED
-2367 SISSSAAYIVWSL
+2367 Y
-2380 DLPHHQD
+2380 PHFQD
-2387 LGWGPILA
+2387 LSWGPVLA

-2423 LLQCLNTDQTLTNEM
+2423 LLQSLNTEQTLTNEM
-2438 KILVT
+2438 KILLT

-2476 LEQDDAILMES
+2476 MEQDDTVLTES
-2487 VVRTLLSIQGR
+2487 VIRTLLSIQNR

-2517 GRRSPLSPRFRL
+2517 GRRSPLSPRFR
-2529 VARSL
+2529 VVVRSL
-2534 SAFLLVQIPAEGQVR
+2534 SAFLLVQIPAESQVR

-2562 QQALSALESM
+2562 QQALNALESM
-2572 ASNKQYMDYQEQISQ
+2572 ASNKQYMDYQEQLSQ
-2587 ASLFIKHPEHCLR
+2587 ASQFIKHPEHCLR

-2605 LALLVN
+2605 LALLIN
-2611 ALYPEVHYLDCI
+2611 TLYPEVHYLDSI

>member
-1 MAEAVRAPRRG
+1 AAERPPPPRQ
-12 RPKGKAKEKKKRT
+12 
-25 NEDSQPLESDDVFLP
+25 SQIQESDDVFLP
-40 PVSEVSSQA
+40 PVAEVSSQA
-49 TEVQGEQA
+49 SKVQVEHPEGFA
-57 GEFTE
+57 E
-62 IKLSDEAEHGRA
+62 IQLNDEAEDGRT
-74 VADACD
+74 VNDACD
-80 ISLSNLT
+80 IPSSTLT
-87 SASKGSLTA
+87 LANEGSSAVTL
-96 APEPSADGEESKGG
+96 GEEYRG
-110 PPHAPHTKNVEE
+110 NVEK
-122 SEQSKLDKSAGLVE
+122 SGKSKLDRTQSPGE
-136 AVASASANSAVL
+136 AL
-148 GSSFHD
+148 GSKSGSCDVSGSTFHS
-154 SAAAPRAVVGIA
+154 SAAGSRTRADFVQEKGT
-166 RGKEMEN
+166 ES
-173 VQDAESPL
+173 VQDVKNPL
-181 VRFSEKLALSTSQP
+181 VRSLEKLPVTVSQLCK
-195 SEKSKMRVHHLGLKS
+195 KSKVHVQHSRLKP
-210 VYPDLSTELSYERPT
+210 VYPDLSAELAFERPT
-225 VMAVRPLMHNERLY
+225 IVAVKPLLHNERLY
-239 PELPAE
+239 PEIPTE

-263 WLENVDSYTEE
+263 WLENVDSYAEE

-285 FYELLLNYM
+285 FHELLLNYM

-313 CQNIKG
+313 CQNAKG

-341 TGHHRYQTV
+341 SGHHRYQTV
-350 EMNGSVLG
+350 EMNESVLG

-373 TLALHT
+373 TLALHL

-389 ESYVY
+389 ESYIY

-436 SFTRRVIE
+436 GFTRRVIE

-453 MWLQRLVRENR
+453 TWLQRLVSVLQRIGCPGDHLFLLNHILRCPAGISEWAVPFIQIKVLDNPSGVFHFMQSLALLMSPVKNR
-464 VDFMCHMKPNE
+464 VDFMCHMKPSE
-475 RKSSSSSGKE
+475 RKTSSSSGKE

-528 HFLGFKSAGTYFP
+528 QFLGIKSGGSYFP
-541 EKTTS
+541 EKTTPH
-546 QEMMKIF
+546 EMMKIF

-597 AQYISG
+597 AQYVSC
-603 NKQYGSMGHPYSV
+603 NKQYGSIAHPYSV
-616 DKLQLE
+616 EKLQLE

-646 SEMPYGTL
+646 SGMPYGTL

-669 ECENLEKLCSTLQ
+669 ESEHLEKLCSTLQ
-682 PADCKRRLEDPQHLE
+682 PADCKQRLKDPEHLE

-720 MAQSKRAD
+720 MAQTKRAD
-728 VDEDFVKII
+728 ADEDFIKMI

-744 RNTTGAFGRG
+744 SYV
-754 WSLSTRETF
+754 SLSTRETF
-763 SKVGRELLGA
+763 SKVGRELLGT
-773 IASVHTQIISVLLD
+773 IASTHTQIISVLLD
-787 RVRETIE
+787 RVRDTIE

-807 PLYLWKPSSSEITLI
+807 PLHLWKPSSSEIALI
-822 QDWLLNYSLT
+822 RDWLLNNSLT
-832 TVENKLACI
+832 TVENKLACV
-841 ILEGLNWGLGEQKD
+841 ILEGLNWGFGERQD
-855 ALHLDASVHS
+855 ALHLDPAVHS
-865 EVALMVLEAYLKY
+865 EVALMVLEAYQKY
-878 LSQKPYAGLLSE
+878 LPQKPYAGLLSE

-909 SSFNQ
+909 TSFNQ

-926 RNDHGIQHGW
+926 RNDRGVQQSW

-941 SDNVL
+941 PDSVP
-946 DMTESIALHPLLKAV
+946 DMTESVTFHPLLKAV

-975 TTLGHSIEKFCA
+975 TTLGHNIEKFCA
-987 EGIPLLGV
+987 EGISLLGV
-995 LVQSRYLRTVVHVLD
+995 LVQSRYLRTVVHVMD
-1010 KVLPIFYSCQYYLL
+1010 KILPLFYSCQYYLL
-1024 KNEQFLSHV
+1024 KNEQFLSYV

-1046 VTQQVTHKVTQH
+1046 MTQQVTHKVTQH
-1058 LTGVNYGENIKLL
+1058 LTGASYGENVKLL
-1071 SSMIQSHIFR
+1071 SSMMQTHIFL
-1081 SGQPNGVG
+1081 SSQPNGVG
-1089 PTAVLEFWVQV
+1089 SAAVLEFWVQV
-1100 LISQQ
+1100 LTSQQ
-1105 LWHRDQATLYLL
+1105 LWHRDRATLFLL

-1141 KEKKM
+1141 K
-1146 FCVSLQNALGY
+1146 NALGY

-1176 TPSFVEG
+1176 TPSFIEG
-1183 SANSSQVWFSWMVLN
+1183 NANSSQVWFSWVVLN
-1198 IESIFEE
+1198 MESIFEE

-1217 IVNDLSPDQALK
+1217 VINALTPDQALK
-1229 KAQTQLKLPVVPS
+1229 KAQTQLKLPIVPS
-1242 LQRLMIYRWAHQALV
+1242 LQRLMIYRWAHQALA

-1290 CIGRRFFQSAAHVNL
+1290 CIGRRFFQSAAHLNL

-1311 RLTEVAD
+1311 RLIEVAD
-1318 FHHAASKALK
+1318 FHHAASKALR
-1328 VESPVRSSDK
+1328 VDSPADGSDR
-1338 SPEKASCVPDY
+1338 SPEKGRSCSPDY

-1361 LCNVFIL
+1361 LCNVFVL

-1390 AHRLAKIMQNQQE
+1390 AYRLAKIMQNQQD
-1403 LWMEYVNT
+1403 LWMEYVNV

-1420 AINLWTRAQL
+1420 ALNLWLQVQL
-1430 ESHTPAAISAGPTDF
+1430 ESHTASTTSAGQTDF
-1445 TNPLSAKERIMN
+1445 TNPLSAKERIMS
-1457 NLKKFDLPKPPL
+1457 NLKKFDTPKPPL
-1469 SLQPMKAPVPVISS
+1469 PLQPVKTPVPVISS

-1493 QLAHTDLKILQGHA
+1493 QLMRMDLNILQQHA
-1507 KTAALWESQ
+1507 KTAAIWESQ
-1516 HVALNSEILD
+1516 HVALNSEMLD
-1526 TIPKL
+1526 TVPKL

-1537 QITLHLECWGA
+1537 QITLHLECRGS

-1553 QGAALVTIQFEGKHK
+1553 QGAALLTVQFEGKHK

-1578 LRKEVKQLQV
+1578 LRKEVRQLQA

-1597 VVEAAVHVENFITTL
+1597 VVEAAVHVENFITAL
-1612 INIYKVQPMPAIKK
+1612 INIYKVQPLPAIQK

-1631 FFIVVEYVCDET
+1631 FFTLVEYVCDET
-1643 QRNPPTRQFFTSCIE
+1643 QRNPPTRQFFSSCIE

-1668 RSECRRLLQTILHN
+1668 KSECKRLLQTILQN

-1689 SPYFTPVASPDEFV
+1689 SPYFTPVASPSEFV
-1703 ALYEKVVAF
+1703 TLYEKVVAF

-1732 WLKITK
+1732 WLNITK
-1738 PPLSERTKL
+1738 PPLSERTRL

-1775 HWTNLLQYQF
+1775 HWTKLLQYQF

-1790 DFLRLFVQSEYLN
+1790 DFLRLFMQSSSEQLLSPDC
-1803 WSLGCG
+1803 WKASLKALGCG
-1809 SPVAEQGSFKKSHC
+1809 SSVTEQGRFKKSDS
-1823 TESPVLQDAT
+1823 TRSPVLQDAA
-1833 EVLLSAEQVR
+1833 EALLSEEQV
-1843 ETVEWFS
+1843 ETIEWLS

-1855 LRLASADFRTFGLFS
+1855 LRLASVDFRTFGLFS
-1870 KWSPYVPEVNT
+1870 KWSPYVAEVNT
-1881 FLEYLIKRLI
+1881 FLEYLTKRLI
-1891 ETEAVSLAQEPVG
+1891 DTEVVSLAQEPV
-1904 SNRILAALQSLYSV
+1904 ALQSLYSV
-1918 VAGLFKPWVLVVDKE
+1918 IAGLFKPWILVLDKE
-1933 DASNQPCY
+1933 DPCY

-1948 PVASSMVRLF
+1948 AVASSVVCLF
-1958 TDCVKLLHESFK
+1958 TGCIELLHESFK
-1970 GDAHLCEGKCKK
+1970 
-1982 MSCNDKHLTPFQVL
+1982 
-1996 VPIWHNTQKYV
+1996 
-2007 IIMNDVSQQLAFKI
+2007 
-2021 GFSSVSMF
+2021 
-2029 PSISILFLIQL
+2029 
-2040 FPLDLD
+2040 D
-2046 KLLPSHH
+2046 KLLPGHH

-2064 GCCTAPRMPEFILYT
+2064 ECCTAPKMPEFILYT

-2092 HPDQM
+2092 HPDRM

-2130 SDAWNPNPHPQTHNM
+2130 SDAWNPNPHPETHNM

-2158 EEQLIGKEESPL
+2158 EEIMSLNLQESPV

-2188 SYQSIISYCSSHY
+2188 SYQSIISYCNSHY
-2201 SPSVILA
+2201 PPSVILA
-2208 KDAASELIVKLLK
+2208 RDAAAELIVKLLK
-2221 ISAGFGTSSDSHIH
+2221 ISAGFGASSDSHIH
-2235 LDATLKCQAY
+2235 LDATLKCRAY
-2245 IRQVVQFLS
+2245 IHQVVQFLS
-2254 TLEQNGKITLAVLE
+2254 TLEQSGKITLAVLE
-2268 QEMSKLLDDVVI
+2268 QEMSKLLDDIII

-2307 NSSVTTAESLRVSLR
+2307 NSSVTTAESLRGSLR
-2322 KWIDSK
+2322 KWVDRK

-2356 ACITSYFHKGR
+2356 ACITAYFNED
-2367 SISSSAAYIVWSL
+2367 S
-2380 DLPHHQD
+2380 PHHQD

-2438 KILVT
+2438 KILQT

-2476 LEQDDAILMES
+2476 MEQDDAILIES
-2487 VVRTLLSIQGR
+2487 VIRTLLSIQGR
-2498 QSQLAEERL
+2498 QCQLAEERL

-2517 GRRSPLSPRFRL
+2517 GRRSPLSPRFRV

-2534 SAFLLVQIPAEGQVR
+2534 SAFLLVQIPAETQVR

-2562 QQALSALESM
+2562 QQALNALESM
-2572 ASNKQYMDYQEQISQ
+2572 ASNKQYMDYQEQLSQ
-2587 ASLFIKHPEHCLR
+2587 ASQFIKHPEHCLR

-2611 ALYPEVHYLDCI
+2611 TLYPEVHYLDSI

>member
-12 RPKGKAKEKKKRT
+12 RPKGKAKEKKKRS

-49 TEVQGEQA
+49 TKVQGERA

-62 IKLSDEAEHGRA
+62 IKLSDEAAHGRA

-110 PPHAPHTKNVEE
+110 PLHAPHTKNVEE
-122 SEQSKLDKSAGLVE
+122 SEQSKLDKPACLVE
-136 AVASASANSAVL
+136 TVASASANSTVL

-166 RGKEMEN
+166 RGKEIEN

-225 VMAVRPLMHNERLY
+225 VMAVRPLLHNERLY

-453 MWLQRLVRENR
+453 MWLQRLIRVLDNPSGVFHFMQSLALLMSPVKNR

-541 EKTTS
+541 EKTSS

-744 RNTTGAFGRG
+744 
-754 WSLSTRETF
+754 
-763 SKVGRELLGA
+763 
-773 IASVHTQIISVLLD
+773 
-787 RVRETIE
+787 
-794 KVGMVSLYLFKEL
+794 SLYLFKEL

-822 QDWLLNYSLT
+822 RDWLLNYSLT

-941 SDNVL
+941 SDSVL
-946 DMTESIALHPLLKAV
+946 DMTESIVLHPLLKAV

-995 LVQSRYLRTVVHVLD
+995 LVQSRYLKTVVHVLD

-1058 LTGVNYGENIKLL
+1058 LTGVSNGENIKLL

-1141 KEKKM
+1141 K
-1146 FCVSLQNALGY
+1146 NALGY

-1229 KAQTQLKLPVVPS
+1229 KAQTQLKLPIVPS

-1430 ESHTPAAISAGPTDF
+1430 ESHTPAATSAAPTDF

-1578 LRKEVKQLQV
+1578 LRKEVKQLQA

-1723 LLTKFDLTQ
+1723 LLTK
-1732 WLKITK
+1732 
-1738 PPLSERTKL
+1738 
-1747 LESIHLALNA
+1747 
-1757 CGLEPEE
+1757 
-1764 DILMPFNIFCK
+1764 
-1775 HWTNLLQYQF
+1775 
-1785 PDHYS
+1785 
-1790 DFLRLFVQSEYLN
+1790 
-1803 WSLGCG
+1803 
-1809 SPVAEQGSFKKSHC
+1809 
-1823 TESPVLQDAT
+1823 
-1833 EVLLSAEQVR
+1833 VR

-1918 VAGLFKPWVLVVDKE
+1918 IAGLFKPWVLVVDKE
-1933 DASNQPCY
+1933 DA
-1941 PWLESDT
+1941 
-1948 PVASSMVRLF
+1948 
-1958 TDCVKLLHESFK
+1958 
-1970 GDAHLCEGKCKK
+1970 
-1982 MSCNDKHLTPFQVL
+1982 
-1996 VPIWHNTQKYV
+1996 
-2007 IIMNDVSQQLAFKI
+2007 
-2021 GFSSVSMF
+2021 
-2029 PSISILFLIQL
+2029 
-2040 FPLDLD
+2040 
-2046 KLLPSHH
+2046 
-2053 GALWLH
+2053 
-2059 LMHYC
+2059 
-2064 GCCTAPRMPEFILYT
+2064 
-2079 FHTEFRRLPWKEM
+2079 RRLPWKEM

-2201 SPSVILA
+2201 PPSVILA

-2254 TLEQNGKITLAVLE
+2254 TLEQSGKITLAVLE

-2280 FNPPDMDLQT
+2280 FNPPGYV
-2290 RHMALSSLFT
+2290 ALMYMRDRYGSADTSHGPQQSLYRNTDDDEQFQCY
-2300 ETLMMMN
+2300 
-2307 NSSVTTAESLRVSLR
+2307 NSRVTTN
-2322 KWIDSK
+2322 
-2328 VHGLLAMPL
+2328 
-2337 LTAAC
+2337 
-2342 QSLASVR
+2342 
-2349 HMAETTE
+2349 
-2356 ACITSYFHKGR
+2356 
-2367 SISSSAAYIVWSL
+2367 
-2380 DLPHHQD
+2380 LPHHQD

>member
-1 MAEAVRAPRRG
+1 
-12 RPKGKAKEKKKRT
+12 EKKKKSS
-25 NEDSQPLESDDVFLP
+25 EESQTQESDDVFLH
-40 PVSEVSSQA
+40 PVAEVSSQA
-49 TEVQGEQA
+49 SRVQVEHP

-62 IKLSDEAEHGRA
+62 IHLSDEVDDGKT
-74 VADACD
+74 VNDVCD
-80 ISLSNLT
+80 IPQSNLS
-87 SASKGSLTA
+87 SAREGSSRVTL
-96 APEPSADGEESKGG
+96 EPSAGAEEFRADPS
-110 PPHAPHTKNVEE
+110 HEE
-122 SEQSKLDKSAGLVE
+122 CARDAEKSRKSKLDKPHSPVE
-136 AVASASANSAVL
+136 AVASGSGNSVL
-148 GSSFHD
+148 LGGTFHS
-154 SAAAPRAVVGIA
+154 SAAGSQTVAGFAWD
-166 RGKEMEN
+166 KDTEN
-173 VQDAESPL
+173 AQDVKNPL
-181 VRFSEKLALSTSQP
+181 VRSSEKLPLTMSQL
-195 SEKSKMRVHHLGLKS
+195 SEKSKACVQRSGLKPL
-210 VYPDLSTELSYERPT
+210 YPNLSSELSSERPT
-225 VMAVRPLMHNERLY
+225 VIAVKPLLHSERLY
-239 PELPAE
+239 PELPSE

-263 WLENVDSYTEE
+263 WLENVDSYAEE
-274 FESVAHQDRHE
+274 FESAAHQDRHE

-302 AEAELQAMTTD
+302 AEAELQTMTTD
-313 CQNIKG
+313 CQNVKG

-350 EMNGSVLG
+350 ELNENVLG

-373 TLALHT
+373 TLALHS

-394 RLLNSSS
+394 RLLSSSS

-412 QVSKQS
+412 QVSKPS

-453 MWLQRLVRENR
+453 MWLQRLVSVLQRIGCPGDHLFLFNHILRCPAGISEWAVPFIQIKVLDNPSGVFHFMQSLALLMSPVKNR
-464 VDFMCHMKPNE
+464 VDFMCHMKPSE

-513 LIVLLSQFPFHELFQ
+513 LISVLSQFPFHELFQ
-528 HFLGFKSAGTYFP
+528 QFLGFKSGGAYFP
-541 EKTTS
+541 EKTTP

-553 AFANSLVELLSVGL
+553 AFANSLVELLSAGL

-597 AQYISG
+597 AQYVSG
-603 NKQYGSMGHPYSV
+603 NKQYGPVAHPYSV
-616 DKLQLE
+616 EKLQLE

-654 SSNMLWKL
+654 SSNMLWRL

-669 ECENLEKLCSTLQ
+669 ESEHLEKLCSTLQ
-682 PADCKRRLEDPQHLE
+682 PAECKQRLKDPEHLE
-697 SFEKYLQSM
+697 NFEKYLKSM

-720 MAQSKRAD
+720 MAQTKRAD
-728 VDEDFVKII
+728 VDEDFIKII
-737 VLEIYEV
+737 ALEIYEV
-744 RNTTGAFGRG
+744 SYV
-754 WSLSTRETF
+754 SLSTRETF

-773 IASVHTQIISVLLD
+773 IASIHTQIISVLLD
-787 RVRETIE
+787 RIRETIE

-807 PLYLWKPSSSEITLI
+807 PLYLWKPSSSEIAVI
-822 QDWLLNYSLT
+822 RDWLLNYSLT

-841 ILEGLNWGLGEQKD
+841 ILEGLNWGCGEHQD
-855 ALHLDASVHS
+855 ALHLDPAVHS
-865 EVALMVLEAYLKY
+865 EVALMVLEAYQKY

-890 SIKQVSYLA
+890 SIKQCCALSSQYFL
-899 SIVRYGETPE
+899 YGAF
-909 SSFNQ
+909 SSPPPLCFFPLVFSSHTLNVPYS
-914 WAWGLI
+914 LCSF
-920 LRLKLH
+920 LTCF
-926 RNDHGIQHGW
+926 
-936 PAVPV
+936 PAVLNHGLLSCASEMSSLFKTV
-941 SDNVL
+941 SALVATCIDESVL
-946 DMTESIALHPLLKAV
+946 TCMSF
-961 KAGIPIG
+961 
-968 CYLALAM
+968 
-975 TTLGHSIEKFCA
+975 IEKFCA

-995 LVQSRYLRTVVHVLD
+995 LVQSRHLRTVVHVLD
-1010 KVLPIFYSCQYYLL
+1010 KILPLFYSCQYYLL
-1024 KNEQFLSHV
+1024 KNEQFLSYI

-1046 VTQQVTHKVTQH
+1046 MTQQVTHKVTQH
-1058 LTGVNYGENIKLL
+1058 LTGVSYGENVKLL
-1071 SSMIQSHIFR
+1071 SSMIQTHIFL
-1081 SGQPNGVG
+1081 SDQPNGVG
-1089 PTAVLEFWVQV
+1089 PAAVLEFWVQV
-1100 LISQQ
+1100 LTSQQ
-1105 LWHRDQATLYLL
+1105 LWHRDRATLFLL
-1117 DHLCKAAFQYSQED
+1117 DDLCKAAFQYSQED

-1141 KEKKM
+1141 K
-1146 FCVSLQNALGY
+1146 NALGY

-1183 SANSSQVWFSWMVLN
+1183 NANSSQVWFSWLVLN
-1198 IESIFEE
+1198 MESIFEE

-1217 IVNDLSPDQALK
+1217 VINALTPDQALK
-1229 KAQTQLKLPVVPS
+1229 KAQTQLKLPIVPS
-1242 LQRLMIYRWAHQALV
+1242 LQRLMIYRWAHQALA

-1311 RLTEVAD
+1311 RLIEVAD
-1318 FHHAASKALK
+1318 FHHAASKALR
-1328 VESPVRSSDK
+1328 VESPAEGTDR
-1338 SPEKASCVPDY
+1338 SPEKGSCSPHY

-1361 LCNVFIL
+1361 LCNVFVL

-1390 AHRLAKIMQNQQE
+1390 AHRLAKVMQNQQD
-1403 LWMEYVNT
+1403 LWMEYVNV

-1420 AINLWTRAQL
+1420 ALNLWLQDQL
-1430 ESHTPAAISAGPTDF
+1430 ESHTTCASAGQIDF

-1457 NLKKFDLPKPPL
+1457 NLKKFDTPKPPL
-1469 SLQPMKAPVPVISS
+1469 PLQTMKAPVPVISS
-1483 ASLVSQKEAI
+1483 ASLVSQKEAV
-1493 QLAHTDLKILQGHA
+1493 QLVRMDLNILQRHA

-1526 TIPKL
+1526 TVPKL

-1537 QITLHLECWGA
+1537 QITLHLECRGT

-1553 QGAALVTIQFEGKHK
+1553 QGAALLTIQFEGKHK

-1578 LRKEVKQLQV
+1578 LRKEGGLVQMSSRG
-1588 EATKPPSLG
+1588 PSQPQPCCDSVNPCLIIM
-1597 VVEAAVHVENFITTL
+1597 AL

-1631 FFIVVEYVCDET
+1631 FFMLVDYVCDET

-1668 RSECRRLLQTILHN
+1668 KSECKRLLQTILQN

-1689 SPYFTPVASPDEFV
+1689 SPYFTPVASPNEFV
-1703 ALYEKVVAF
+1703 TLYEKVVAF

-1723 LLTKFDLTQ
+1723 LLTKFDLVQ
-1732 WLKITK
+1732 WLSVAK

-1790 DFLRLFVQSEYLN
+1790 DFLRLFVQSSSEQLLSPDC
-1803 WSLGCG
+1803 WKASLKALGCG
-1809 SPVAEQGSFKKSHC
+1809 SSVTEQGSFQKSDS
-1823 TESPVLQDAT
+1823 TESPVLRDAAKI
-1833 EVLLSAEQVR
+1833 LLSAEQVR
-1843 ETVEWFS
+1843 ETIEWLS
-1850 TSFCK
+1850 TTFCK
-1855 LRLASADFRTFGLFS
+1855 LRLASVDFRTFGLFS
-1870 KWSPYVPEVNT
+1870 KWSPYVAEVNK

-1891 ETEAVSLAQEPVG
+1891 VTEVANLAQEPIG
-1904 SNRILAALQSLYSV
+1904 SNRILAALPSLYSV
-1918 VAGLFKPWVLVVDKE
+1918 IAGLFRPWILVLERE

-1948 PVASSMVRLF
+1948 PVASSVVCLF
-1958 TDCVKLLHESFK
+1958 TDCIKLLHESFK
-1970 GDAHLCEGKCKK
+1970 
-1982 MSCNDKHLTPFQVL
+1982 
-1996 VPIWHNTQKYV
+1996 
-2007 IIMNDVSQQLAFKI
+2007 
-2021 GFSSVSMF
+2021 
-2029 PSISILFLIQL
+2029 
-2040 FPLDLD
+2040 D

-2064 GCCTAPRMPEFILYT
+2064 ECCTAPKMPEFILYT

-2092 HPDQM
+2092 HPDQI

-2103 KVERGSPKSCFLFLG
+2103 KIERGSPKSCFLFLG

-2188 SYQSIISYCSSHY
+2188 SYQSIISYCNSHY
-2201 SPSVILA
+2201 PPSVILA
-2208 KDAASELIVKLLK
+2208 KDAAAELIVKLLK
-2221 ISAGFGTSSDSHIH
+2221 ISAGFGASSDSHIH

-2254 TLEQNGKITLAVLE
+2254 TLEQSGKITLAVLE

-2280 FNPPDMDLQT
+2280 FNPPDMDLLT

-2307 NSSVTTAESLRVSLR
+2307 NSSVTTAESLRGSLR
-2322 KWIDSK
+2322 KWIEGR

-2356 ACITSYFHKGR
+2356 ACITAYFNE
-2367 SISSSAAYIVWSL
+2367 
-2380 DLPHHQD
+2380 DCPHHQD

-2423 LLQCLNTDQTLTNEM
+2423 LLQCLNADQTLPNEM
-2438 KILVT
+2438 KILLT
-2443 ISKWLEQVYPSSAK
+2443 INKWLEQVYPSSAK

-2476 LEQDDAILMES
+2476 MEQDDTILIES
-2487 VVRTLLSIQGR
+2487 VIRTLLSIQGR

-2507 TSGILGAIGL
+2507 SSGILGAIGL
-2517 GRRSPLSPRFRL
+2517 GRRSPLSPRFRV

-2534 SAFLLVQIPAEGQVR
+2534 SAFLLVQIPADTQVR

-2562 QQALSALESM
+2562 QQALNALESM
-2572 ASNKQYMDYQEQISQ
+2572 ASNKQYMDYQEQLSQ
-2587 ASLFIKHPEHCLR
+2587 ASQFIKHPEHCLR

-2605 LALLVN
+2605 LALLIN
-2611 ALYPEVHYLDCI
+2611 TLYPEVHYLDSI

>member
-1 MAEAVRAPRRG
+1 HFERALPSH
-12 RPKGKAKEKKKRT
+12 KEKKKRS
-25 NEDSQPLESDDVFLP
+25 NEDSQIQEPDDVFLP
-40 PVSEVSSQA
+40 PVSEMSSQA
-49 TEVQGEQA
+49 PEVQVEQP

-62 IKLSDEAEHGRA
+62 IKLSDEAEHGKA
-74 VADACD
+74 ATDLCD

-87 SASKGSLTA
+87 LASQGSLTA
-96 APEPSADGEESKGG
+96 AAEPSAGGEESKAGPSHEECGG
-110 PPHAPHTKNVEE
+110 NVEK
-122 SEQSKLDKSAGLVE
+122 SKKSKLDKPPSFVE
-136 AVASASANSAVL
+136 VVASGSENSDVL
-148 GSSFHD
+148 GDSFHS
-154 SAAAPRAVVGIA
+154 SAAASQAVVGIA
-166 RGKEMEN
+166 RGKETEN
-173 VQDAESPL
+173 VQDAKSPL
-181 VRFSEKLALSTSQP
+181 VSFSEKPPLSPLQP
-195 SEKSKMRVHHLGLKS
+195 CEKSKTRVHRLGLKS
-210 VYPDLSTELSYERPT
+210 LYPDLSTELSYERPT
-225 VMAVRPLMHNERLY
+225 IMAVKPLLHNERLY
-239 PELPAE
+239 PELPTE
-245 PELVPFTREQLKI
+245 PELMPFTREQLKI

-302 AEAELQAMTTD
+302 AEVELQAMMTD

-319 RLWTFKEEQKTV
+319 RL
-331 QGVCADQCKV
+331 GVCADQCKV

-373 TLALHT
+373 TLALHS

-401 LLRSVALQQQE
+401 LLRSVALQEQE
-412 QVSKQS
+412 LVSKQS

-444 DPQFQSDLL
+444 DPQFKSDLL
-453 MWLQRLVRENR
+453 MWLQRLVSVLQRIGCPGDHLFLFNHILRCPAGIGEWAVPFVQIKVLDNPSGVFHFMQSLALLMSPVKNR
-464 VDFMCHMKPNE
+464 VEFMCHMKPNE

-541 EKTTS
+541 EKTTP
-546 QEMMKIF
+546 QEMMKVF

-597 AQYISG
+597 AQYVSG
-603 NKQYGSMGHPYSV
+603 NKLYGSIGHLYSM

-669 ECENLEKLCSTLQ
+669 ESENLEKLCSTLQ
-682 PADCKRRLEDPQHLE
+682 PADCKQRLEDPQHLV

-720 MAQSKRAD
+720 MAQTKRAD
-728 VDEDFVKII
+728 VDEDFIKII

-744 RNTTGAFGRG
+744 SYV
-754 WSLSTRETF
+754 SLSTRETF

-787 RVRETIE
+787 RVKETIE
-794 KVGMVSLYLFKEL
+794 RVGMVSLYLFKEL
-807 PLYLWKPSSSEITLI
+807 PLYLWKPSSSEIALI
-822 QDWLLNYSLT
+822 RDWLLNYSLT

-841 ILEGLNWGLGEQKD
+841 ILEGLNWGLGEQD
-855 ALHLDASVHS
+855 ALHLDPAIHS
-865 EVALMVLEAYLKY
+865 EVALMVVEAYLKY

-926 RNDHGIQHGW
+926 RNDRGIQCGW

-941 SDNVL
+941 SDSVL
-946 DMTESIALHPLLKAV
+946 DMTESITLHPLLKAV

-995 LVQSRYLRTVVHVLD
+995 LVQSRHLRTVVHVLD

-1024 KNEQFLSHV
+1024 KSEQFLSHV
-1033 QLFLHLDSGVPQG
+1033 QLFLQLDSGVPQG
-1046 VTQQVTHKVTQH
+1046 MTQQVTHKVTQH
-1058 LTGVNYGENIKLL
+1058 LTGVSYGENVKLL
-1071 SSMIQSHIFR
+1071 NSMIQTHIFR

-1131 CVQKLLYQQH
+1131 CIQKLLYQQH
-1141 KEKKM
+1141 K
-1146 FCVSLQNALGY
+1146 NALGY

-1183 SANSSQVWFSWMVLN
+1183 NANSSQVWFSWMVLN

-1205 DSQLRRVVEGEL
+1205 DSQLRRVVEREL
-1217 IVNDLSPDQALK
+1217 IINDLSPDQALK

-1242 LQRLMIYRWAHQALV
+1242 LQRLMIYRWAHQALA

-1328 VESPVRSSDK
+1328 MESPVKSSDR
-1338 SPEKASCVPDY
+1338 SLEKASCLPGY

-1390 AHRLAKIMQNQQE
+1390 AHRLAKIMQNQQD
-1403 LWMEYVNT
+1403 LWMEYVNI

-1420 AINLWTRAQL
+1420 AINLWTQTQL
-1430 ESHTPAAISAGPTDF
+1430 ESHTPAAIPAGQTDF

-1483 ASLVSQKEAI
+1483 ASLINQKEAI
-1493 QLAHTDLKILQGHA
+1493 HLTHTDLKVLQGHA

-1526 TIPKL
+1526 TLPKL

-1537 QITLHLECWGA
+1537 QITLHLECRGA
-1548 SNKGC
+1548 SSKGC

-1578 LRKEVKQLQV
+1578 LRKEVRQLQA

-1668 RSECRRLLQTILHN
+1668 KSECKRLLQTILHN

-1703 ALYEKVVAF
+1703 ALYEKVVTF

-1723 LLTKFDLTQ
+1723 LLTKLNFFFNAY
-1732 WLKITK
+1732 
-1738 PPLSERTKL
+1738 
-1747 LESIHLALNA
+1747 AL
-1757 CGLEPEE
+1757 
-1764 DILMPFNIFCK
+1764 
-1775 HWTNLLQYQF
+1775 
-1785 PDHYS
+1785 
-1790 DFLRLFVQSEYLN
+1790 
-1803 WSLGCG
+1803 
-1809 SPVAEQGSFKKSHC
+1809 
-1823 TESPVLQDAT
+1823 
-1833 EVLLSAEQVR
+1833 
-1843 ETVEWFS
+1843 
-1850 TSFCK
+1850 
-1855 LRLASADFRTFGLFS
+1855 
-1870 KWSPYVPEVNT
+1870 VN
-1881 FLEYLIKRLI
+1881 
-1891 ETEAVSLAQEPVG
+1891 
-1904 SNRILAALQSLYSV
+1904 
-1918 VAGLFKPWVLVVDKE
+1918 
-1933 DASNQPCY
+1933 
-1941 PWLESDT
+1941 
-1948 PVASSMVRLF
+1948 
-1958 TDCVKLLHESFK
+1958 
-1970 GDAHLCEGKCKK
+1970 
-1982 MSCNDKHLTPFQVL
+1982 
-1996 VPIWHNTQKYV
+1996 
-2007 IIMNDVSQQLAFKI
+2007 LAFMV
-2021 GFSSVSMF
+2021 FYPQNPQNSSSVFML
-2029 PSISILFLIQL
+2029 PSVFILLLIQL

-2064 GCCTAPRMPEFILYT
+2064 GCCTAPKMPEFILYT
-2079 FHTEFRRLPWKEM
+2079 FHAEFRRLPWKEM

-2188 SYQSIISYCSSHY
+2188 SYQSIISYCNSHY
-2201 SPSVILA
+2201 PPSVILA

-2221 ISAGFGTSSDSHIH
+2221 ISAGFGTSSDSHVH

-2254 TLEQNGKITLAVLE
+2254 TLEQSGKITLAALE

-2290 RHMALSSLFT
+2290 RHLALSSLFT
-2300 ETLMMMN
+2300 ETLMMLN
-2307 NSSVTTAESLRVSLR
+2307 NSSVTTAESLRGSLR

-2356 ACITSYFHKGR
+2356 ACITSYFNKGR
-2367 SISSSAAYIVWSL
+2367 S
-2380 DLPHHQD
+2380 
-2387 LGWGPILA
+2387 LGWGPVLA

-2400 ELTMEEFLQEC
+2400 ELTMGEFLQEC

-2438 KILVT
+2438 KILIT

-2476 LEQDDAILMES
+2476 MEQDDAIVMES

-2555 PKLSQKA
+2555 PKLAQKA

-2572 ASNKQYMDYQEQISQ
+2572 ASNKQYMDFQEQISQ

-2605 LALLVN
+2605 LAFLVN
-2611 ALYPEVHYLDCI
+2611 TLYPEVHYLDCI

>member
-1 MAEAVRAPRRG
+1 
-12 RPKGKAKEKKKRT
+12 EKKKKSSEESRT
-25 NEDSQPLESDDVFLP
+25 RESDDVFLP
-40 PVSEVSSQA
+40 PVAEVSSQA
-49 TEVQGEQA
+49 SKVQVEQP

-62 IKLSDEAEHGRA
+62 IQLSDDVEDGKPAT
-74 VADACD
+74 DARD
-80 ISLSNLT
+80 VPHSNVT
-87 SASKGSLTA
+87 SADKGSSA
-96 APEPSADGEESKGG
+96 ATLEPSTDGEESKADPSRKERGG
-110 PPHAPHTKNVEE
+110 GIEKSEEKKVDKPPSPVEVAAGE
-122 SEQSKLDKSAGLVE
+122 SGHSDVAGSTSHPC
-136 AVASASANSAVL
+136 AASSQ
-148 GSSFHD
+148 
-154 SAAAPRAVVGIA
+154 AVVGIA
-166 RGKEMEN
+166 RDKGAEN
-173 VQDAESPL
+173 AQDVKNPL
-181 VRFSEKLALSTSQP
+181 VRFSEKLPLSTSQLCDKP
-195 SEKSKMRVHHLGLKS
+195 KVPVQRSGLKS
-210 VYPDLSTELSYERPT
+210 LYPDLSAELFYERPT
-225 VMAVRPLMHNERLY
+225 VMAVKPLLHNERLY
-239 PELPAE
+239 PELPTE

-263 WLENVDSYTEE
+263 WLENVDSYAEE

-313 CQNIKG
+313 CQNAKG

-350 EMNGSVLG
+350 ELNEGVLG

-373 TLALHT
+373 TLALHS

-412 QVSKQS
+412 QVSKHS
-418 ENLSSDLSH
+418 ENLSSDLGH

-436 SFTRRVIE
+436 SFTRRLIE

-453 MWLQRLVRENR
+453 MWLQRLVSVLQRIGCPGDQLFLFNHILRCPAGIGEWAVPFIQIKVLDNPSGVFHFMQSLALLMSPVKNR
-464 VDFMCHMKPNE
+464 MEFMCHMKPAE
-475 RKSSSSSGKE
+475 RKNSSSSGKE

-513 LIVLLSQFPFHELFQ
+513 LIALLSQFPFHELFQ
-528 HFLGFKSAGTYFP
+528 QFLGFKSAGTYFP
-541 EKTTS
+541 EKTTP

-597 AQYISG
+597 AQYVSG
-603 NKQYGSMGHPYSV
+603 NKQYGSIAHPYSV
-616 DKLQLE
+616 EKLQLE

-669 ECENLEKLCSTLQ
+669 ESEHLEKLCSSLQ
-682 PADCKRRLEDPQHLE
+682 PADCKQRLKEPQHLE
-697 SFEKYLQSM
+697 NFEKYLQSM

-720 MAQSKRAD
+720 MAQAKRAD
-728 VDEDFVKII
+728 VDEDFIKII

-744 RNTTGAFGRG
+744 SYV
-754 WSLSTRETF
+754 SLSTRETF

-773 IASVHTQIISVLLD
+773 IASIHTQIISVLLD
-787 RVRETIE
+787 RVKQTIE

-807 PLYLWKPSSSEITLI
+807 PLYLWKPSSSEIALI
-822 QDWLLNYSLT
+822 RDWLLNYSLT
-832 TVENKLACI
+832 MVENKLACI
-841 ILEGLNWGLGEQKD
+841 ILEGLNWGFGEQQD
-855 ALHLDASVHS
+855 TLHLDPAVHS

-909 SSFNQ
+909 TSFNQ

-926 RNDHGIQHGW
+926 RNDRGMQHGW

-941 SDNVL
+941 SDSML
-946 DMTESIALHPLLKAV
+946 DMTESVTLHPLLKAV

-975 TTLGHSIEKFCA
+975 TMLGHSIEKFCA

-1010 KVLPIFYSCQYYLL
+1010 KILPVFYSCQYYLL

-1046 VTQQVTHKVTQH
+1046 MTQQVTHKVTQH
-1058 LTGVNYGENIKLL
+1058 LTGVSYGENVKLL
-1071 SSMIQSHIFR
+1071 SSMIQTHIFL
-1081 SGQPNGVG
+1081 SSQPNGVG
-1089 PTAVLEFWVQV
+1089 PAAVLEFWVQV
-1100 LISQQ
+1100 LTSQQ
-1105 LWHRDQATLYLL
+1105 LWHRDRATLFLL

-1141 KEKKM
+1141 K
-1146 FCVSLQNALGY
+1146 NALGY

-1183 SANSSQVWFSWMVLN
+1183 NANSSQVWFSWMVLN
-1198 IESIFEE
+1198 MESIFEE

-1217 IVNDLSPDQALK
+1217 VINDLTPDQALK
-1229 KAQTQLKLPVVPS
+1229 KAQIQLKLPIVPS
-1242 LQRLMIYRWAHQALV
+1242 LQRLMIYRWAHQALA

-1290 CIGRRFFQSAAHVNL
+1290 CIGRRFFQSAAHINL

-1311 RLTEVAD
+1311 RLIEVAD

-1328 VESPVRSSDK
+1328 VESPAEGGERSL
-1338 SPEKASCVPDY
+1338 EKASCSSDY

-1361 LCNVFIL
+1361 LCNVFVL
-1368 WLEEESFQKGDTYI
+1368 WLEEESFQKGNTYI

-1390 AHRLAKIMQNQQE
+1390 ARRLAKIMQNQQD
-1403 LWMEYVNT
+1403 LWMEYVNV

-1420 AINLWTRAQL
+1420 AINLWMRSQL
-1430 ESHTPAAISAGPTDF
+1430 ESHTTASISSGQTDF

-1457 NLKKFDLPKPPL
+1457 NLKKFDTPKPPL
-1469 SLQPMKAPVPVISS
+1469 PLQLMKAPVPVISS
-1483 ASLVSQKEAI
+1483 ASLISQKEAI
-1493 QLAHTDLKILQGHA
+1493 QLTRTDLNVLQRHA

-1537 QITLHLECWGA
+1537 QITLHLECRGT
-1548 SNKGC
+1548 SNKAC
-1553 QGAALVTIQFEGKHK
+1553 QGAALLTIQFEGKHK

-1578 LRKEVKQLQV
+1578 LRKEVRQLQA

-1597 VVEAAVHVENFITTL
+1597 VVEAAVHVENFLTAL
-1612 INIYKVQPMPAIKK
+1612 INIYKVQPMPAIQK

-1668 RSECRRLLQTILHN
+1668 KSECKRLLQTILQN

-1703 ALYEKVVAF
+1703 TLYEKVVAF

-1732 WLKITK
+1732 WLSVTK
-1738 PPLSERTKL
+1738 PPLSERTRL

-1790 DFLRLFVQSEYLN
+1790 DFLRLFVQSSSEQLLSPEC
-1803 WSLGCG
+1803 WKASLKALGCG
-1809 SPVAEQGSFKKSHC
+1809 SSVTEQGSFKKNDC
-1823 TESPVLQDAT
+1823 TESSVLW
-1833 EVLLSAEQVR
+1833 ESVEILLSEEQVR
-1843 ETVEWFS
+1843 ETIEWLS
-1850 TSFCK
+1850 SSFCK
-1855 LRLASADFRTFGLFS
+1855 LRLASVDFRTFGLFS
-1870 KWSPYVPEVNT
+1870 KWSTYVAEMNT
-1881 FLEYLIKRLI
+1881 FLEYLVKRLI
-1891 ETEAVSLAQEPVG
+1891 ETEVVNLAHEHVG
-1904 SNRILAALQSLYSV
+1904 SNKVLAALQSLYSLI
-1918 VAGLFKPWVLVVDKE
+1918 AGLFKPWVLVLDKE

-1948 PVASSMVRLF
+1948 PVASGVVRLF
-1958 TDCVKLLHESFK
+1958 TDCIKLLHESFK
-1970 GDAHLCEGKCKK
+1970 
-1982 MSCNDKHLTPFQVL
+1982 
-1996 VPIWHNTQKYV
+1996 
-2007 IIMNDVSQQLAFKI
+2007 
-2021 GFSSVSMF
+2021 
-2029 PSISILFLIQL
+2029 
-2040 FPLDLD
+2040 D

-2064 GCCTAPRMPEFILYT
+2064 ECCTAPKMPEFILYT
-2079 FHTEFRRLPWKEM
+2079 FHTEFKKLPWKEM

-2130 SDAWNPNPHPQTHNM
+2130 SDAWSPNPNPQTHNM

-2188 SYQSIISYCSSHY
+2188 SYQSIISYCNSHY
-2201 SPSVILA
+2201 PPSVILA
-2208 KDAASELIVKLLK
+2208 KDAAAELIVKLLK

-2254 TLEQNGKITLAVLE
+2254 TLEQSGKITLAVLE
-2268 QEMSKLLDDVVI
+2268 QEMSKLLDDIVI

-2307 NSSVTTAESLRVSLR
+2307 NSSVTTAESLRGSLR

-2356 ACITSYFHKGR
+2356 ACITSYFSG
-2367 SISSSAAYIVWSL
+2367 
-2380 DLPHHQD
+2380 DFPHHQE

-2423 LLQCLNTDQTLTNEM
+2423 LLQSLNSDQTLSNEM
-2438 KILVT
+2438 KILIT

-2476 LEQDDAILMES
+2476 MEQDDAILIES
-2487 VVRTLLSIQGR
+2487 VIRTLLSIQGR

-2517 GRRSPLSPRFRL
+2517 GRRSPLSPRFRV

-2534 SAFLLVQIPAEGQVR
+2534 SAFLLVQIPAESQVR

-2562 QQALSALESM
+2562 QQALTALESM
-2572 ASNKQYMDYQEQISQ
+2572 ASNKQYMDYQEQLSQ
-2587 ASLFIKHPEHCLR
+2587 ASVFIKHPEHCLQ

-2611 ALYPEVHYLDCI
+2611 TLYPEVHYLDCI

>member
-1 MAEAVRAPRRG
+1 MAEAVRAPRRARAKG
-12 RPKGKAKEKKKRT
+12 RPKEKKKKSS
-25 NEDSQPLESDDVFLP
+25 EESQIQESDDVFLP
-40 PVSEVSSQA
+40 PVAEVSSQPSK
-49 TEVQGEQA
+49 VQVKHP

-62 IKLSDEAEHGRA
+62 IQLSDQEEGGKS
-74 VADACD
+74 VIDVCEVPPKNV
-80 ISLSNLT
+80 S
-87 SASKGSLTA
+87 
-96 APEPSADGEESKGG
+96 SADGGFSTVTLEPPTEAEQFKANLSHEECGHDAEKSGKSRVGR
-110 PPHAPHTKNVEE
+110 PHFPVEMVA
-122 SEQSKLDKSAGLVE
+122 SGSGDSNLLNSTFHPSAAGSQTVMGLVQ
-136 AVASASANSAVL
+136 N
-148 GSSFHD
+148 
-154 SAAAPRAVVGIA
+154 
-166 RGKEMEN
+166 RGTEN
-173 VQDAESPL
+173 TQNVNPPVHS
-181 VRFSEKLALSTSQP
+181 SEKLPLTVPQLSA
-195 SEKSKMRVHHLGLKS
+195 KSKPCIQRSGLKP
-210 VYPDLSTELSYERPT
+210 VYPDLSAEVSYERPT
-225 VMAVRPLMHNERLY
+225 VIAVKPLLHHERLY
-239 PELPAE
+239 PELPTE
-245 PELVPFTREQLKI
+245 PELVAFTREQLKI

-341 TGHHRYQTV
+341 IGHHRYQTV
-350 EMNGSVLG
+350 ELNESVLG
-358 ELKKLFEAKAEHVHQ
+358 ELKKLFEAKADHVHQ
-373 TLALHT
+373 MLALHS

-394 RLLNSSS
+394 RLLSSSS

-418 ENLSSDLSH
+418 ENLSSDLGH

-453 MWLQRLVRENR
+453 LWLQRLVSVLQRIGCPSDHLFLFNHILRCPAGISEWAVPFIQIKVLDNPSGVFHFMQSLALLMSPVKNR
-464 VDFMCHMKPNE
+464 VDFMCHMKPSE

-507 LLLEDD
+507 LLSEDD
-513 LIVLLSQFPFHELFQ
+513 LICLLSQFPFHELFQ
-528 HFLGFKSAGTYFP
+528 QFLGFKSGGAYFP
-541 EKTTS
+541 EKTTP

-553 AFANSLVELLSVGL
+553 AFANSLVELLSAGL

-597 AQYISG
+597 AQYVSV
-603 NKQYGSMGHPYSV
+603 NKQFGSVAHPYSV
-616 DKLQLE
+616 EKLQLE

-654 SSNMLWKL
+654 SSNMLWRL

-669 ECENLEKLCSTLQ
+669 DSEHLEKLCSTLQ
-682 PADCKRRLEDPQHLE
+682 PGDCKQRLKDPGHLE
-697 SFEKYLQSM
+697 NFEKYLKSV

-720 MAQSKRAD
+720 MAQTKRTD
-728 VDEDFVKII
+728 VDEDFIKII

-744 RNTTGAFGRG
+744 SYV
-754 WSLSTRETF
+754 SLSTRETF

-773 IASVHTQIISVLLD
+773 IASIHTQIISVLLD
-787 RVRETIE
+787 RVRDTIE

-807 PLYLWKPSSSEITLI
+807 PLYLWKPSSSEIALI
-822 QDWLLNYSLT
+822 RDWLLNYSLA

-841 ILEGLNWGLGEQKD
+841 ILEGLNWGFGEHD
-855 ALHLDASVHS
+855 ALHLDPAVHS
-865 EVALMVLEAYLKY
+865 EVALMVLEAYQKY

-909 SSFNQ
+909 TSFNQ

-920 LRLKLH
+920 LRLKVH
-926 RNDHGIQHGW
+926 RNDRGVQHGW
-936 PAVPV
+936 AAAPV
-941 SDNVL
+941 SGSVL
-946 DMTESIALHPLLKAV
+946 DMTESVTLHPLLKAV
-961 KAGIPIG
+961 KAGVPIG

-1010 KVLPIFYSCQYYLL
+1010 KILPLFYSCQYYLL
-1024 KNEQFLSHV
+1024 KNEQFLSYI

-1058 LTGVNYGENIKLL
+1058 LTGVSYGENVKLL
-1071 SSMIQSHIFR
+1071 SSMIQTHIYL
-1081 SGQPNGVG
+1081 SDQPNGVG
-1089 PTAVLEFWVQV
+1089 LAAVLEFWVQV
-1100 LISQQ
+1100 LTSQQ
-1105 LWHRDQATLYLL
+1105 LWHRDRATLFLL
-1117 DHLCKAAFQYSQED
+1117 DDLCKAAFQYSQED
-1131 CVQKLLYQQH
+1131 CIQKLLYQQH
-1141 KEKKM
+1141 K
-1146 FCVSLQNALGY
+1146 NALGY

-1183 SANSSQVWFSWMVLN
+1183 NANSSQVWFSWTVLN
-1198 IESIFEE
+1198 MESIFEE

-1217 IVNDLSPDQALK
+1217 VINALAPDQALK
-1229 KAQTQLKLPVVPS
+1229 KAQAQLKLPIVPS
-1242 LQRLMIYRWAHQALV
+1242 LQRLMIYRWAHQALA

-1290 CIGRRFFQSAAHVNL
+1290 CIGRRFFQSAAHVSL

-1311 RLTEVAD
+1311 RLIEVAD
-1318 FHHAASKALK
+1318 FHHAASKALR
-1328 VESPVRSSDK
+1328 VESPAEGSDRS
-1338 SPEKASCVPDY
+1338 PGKASGSPDY

-1361 LCNVFIL
+1361 LCNVFVL

-1390 AHRLAKIMQNQQE
+1390 AHRLAKVMQNQQD
-1403 LWMEYVNT
+1403 LWMEYVNI

-1420 AINLWTRAQL
+1420 ALNLWLHAKL
-1430 ESHTPAAISAGPTDF
+1430 ESHTSCVSAGQTDF
-1445 TNPLSAKERIMN
+1445 TNPLSARERVIN
-1457 NLKKFDLPKPPL
+1457 NLKKFDTPKPPL
-1469 SLQPMKAPVPVISS
+1469 PLQTMKAPVPVISS
-1483 ASLVSQKEAI
+1483 ASLVNQKEAV
-1493 QLAHTDLKILQGHA
+1493 QLMRMDLNILQQHA

-1526 TIPKL
+1526 TLPKL

-1537 QITLHLECWGA
+1537 QITLHLECRGT

-1553 QGAALVTIQFEGKHK
+1553 QGAALLTIQFEGKHK

-1578 LRKEVKQLQV
+1578 LRKEVRQLQA

-1597 VVEAAVHVENFITTL
+1597 VVEAAVHVENFITAL

-1631 FFIVVEYVCDET
+1631 FFTLVEYVCDET

-1668 RSECRRLLQTILHN
+1668 KSECKHLLQTILRN

-1689 SPYFTPVASPDEFV
+1689 SPYFTPVASPSEFV
-1703 ALYEKVVAF
+1703 TLYEKVVAF
-1712 LSEDNSDVVFM
+1712 LSEDNGDVVFM

-1732 WLKITK
+1732 WLSVAK

-1764 DILMPFNIFCK
+1764 DILMPFSIFCK

-1790 DFLRLFVQSEYLN
+1790 DFLRLFVQSSSEQLLSPDC
-1803 WSLGCG
+1803 WKASLKALGCD
-1809 SPVAEQGSFKKSHC
+1809 SSVTEQTSIKKSDS
-1823 TESPVLQDAT
+1823 TESPVLQDAAK
-1833 EVLLSAEQVR
+1833 VLLSAEQVR
-1843 ETVEWFS
+1843 ETVEWLS

-1855 LRLASADFRTFGLFS
+1855 LRLASMDFRTFGLFS
-1870 KWSPYVPEVNT
+1870 KWSPYMTEVNK

-1891 ETEAVSLAQEPVG
+1891 DSEAANLAQEPVG

-1918 VAGLFKPWVLVVDKE
+1918 IAGLFKPWILVLDKE

-1948 PVASSMVRLF
+1948 PVASTVVCLF
-1958 TDCVKLLHESFK
+1958 TDCIRLLHESFK
-1970 GDAHLCEGKCKK
+1970 
-1982 MSCNDKHLTPFQVL
+1982 
-1996 VPIWHNTQKYV
+1996 
-2007 IIMNDVSQQLAFKI
+2007 
-2021 GFSSVSMF
+2021 
-2029 PSISILFLIQL
+2029 
-2040 FPLDLD
+2040 D

-2064 GCCTAPRMPEFILYT
+2064 ECCTAPKMPEFILYT
-2079 FHTEFRRLPWKEM
+2079 FHTEFRKLPWKEM

-2103 KVERGSPKSCFLFLG
+2103 KIERGSPKSCFLFLG

-2130 SDAWNPNPHPQTHNM
+2130 SDAWNPSPHPQTHNM

-2188 SYQSIISYCSSHY
+2188 SYQSIISYCNSHY
-2201 SPSVILA
+2201 PPSVILA
-2208 KDAASELIVKLLK
+2208 KDAAAELIVKLLK
-2221 ISAGFGTSSDSHIH
+2221 VSAGFGASSDSHIH

-2254 TLEQNGKITLAVLE
+2254 TLEQSGKITLAVLE
-2268 QEMSKLLDDVVI
+2268 QEMAKLLDDVVI
-2280 FNPPDMDLQT
+2280 FNPPDMDLHT
-2290 RHMALSSLFT
+2290 RHVALSSLFT

-2307 NSSVTTAESLRVSLR
+2307 NSSVTTAELLRGSLR

-2356 ACITSYFHKGR
+2356 ACI
-2367 SISSSAAYIVWSL
+2367 AAYFNQDCL
-2380 DLPHHQD
+2380 HHQE

-2423 LLQCLNTDQTLTNEM
+2423 LLQCLNTDQTLANEM
-2438 KILVT
+2438 KILLT

-2476 LEQDDAILMES
+2476 MEQDDAILIES
-2487 VVRTLLSIQGR
+2487 VIRTLLSIQSR

-2517 GRRSPLSPRFRL
+2517 GRRSPLSPRFRV

-2534 SAFLLVQIPAEGQVR
+2534 SAFLLVQIPAETQVR

-2555 PKLSQKA
+2555 PKLSLKA
-2562 QQALSALESM
+2562 QQALNALESM
-2572 ASNKQYMDYQEQISQ
+2572 ASNKQYVDYQEQLSQ
-2587 ASLFIKHPEHCLR
+2587 ACQFIKHPEHCLR

-2605 LALLVN
+2605 LALLIN
-2611 ALYPEVHYLDCI
+2611 SLYPEVHYLDSI

>member
-12 RPKGKAKEKKKRT
+12 RPKGKAKEKKKRSH
-25 NEDSQPLESDDVFLP
+25 EDSQIREPDDVFLP
-40 PVSEVSSQA
+40 PVAEVSSQA
-49 TEVQGEQA
+49 TKVQVEQP

-62 IKLSDEAEHGRA
+62 IKLSDEAEHGKA
-74 VADACD
+74 VTDACD
-80 ISLSNLT
+80 ISLSNLSLT
-87 SASKGSLTA
+87 SQGSLTA
-96 APEPSADGEESKGG
+96 VVEPSAGGEESEAGPSHEECGG
-110 PPHAPHTKNVEE
+110 DVEKSEKSKVDKPP
-122 SEQSKLDKSAGLVE
+122 SLVD
-136 AVASASANSAVL
+136 AVASGSGKTDVM
-148 GSSFHD
+148 GSSCHS
-154 SAAAPRAVVGIA
+154 SAAVTQAVVGIA
-166 RGKEMEN
+166 RGKETES
-173 VQDAESPL
+173 VQDVKSPL
-181 VRFSEKLALSTSQP
+181 IRFSEKPPLSPSQP
-195 SEKSKMRVHHLGLKS
+195 CEKSKARVHCLRLKS
-210 VYPDLSTELSYERPT
+210 VYPDLSTELAYESPT
-225 VMAVRPLMHNERLY
+225 IMAVKPLLHNERLY
-239 PELPAE
+239 PELPTE

-350 EMNGSVLG
+350 EMNGSVLA

-373 TLALHT
+373 TLALHS

-401 LLRSVALQQQE
+401 LLRSVALHQQE

-418 ENLSSDLSH
+418 ENLSADLSH

-453 MWLQRLVRENR
+453 VWLQRLVSVLQRIGCPGDHLFLFNHILRCPAGIGEWAVPFIQIKVLDNPSGVFHFMQSLALLMSPVKNR

-494 GGEEDEDPETSWI
+494 GGEEDEDPDTSWI

-603 NKQYGSMGHPYSV
+603 NKQYGSTGHPYSM

-669 ECENLEKLCSTLQ
+669 ESENLEKLCSTLQ
-682 PADCKRRLEDPQHLE
+682 PADCKKRLEDPQHLE

-706 NCSEEIC
+706 NGSEEIC

-720 MAQSKRAD
+720 MAQTKRAD
-728 VDEDFVKII
+728 VDEDFIKIV

-744 RNTTGAFGRG
+744 SYV
-754 WSLSTRETF
+754 SLATRETF

-773 IASVHTQIISVLLD
+773 IASIHTQIISVLLD

-807 PLYLWKPSSSEITLI
+807 PLYLWKPSSSEIALI
-822 QDWLLNYSLT
+822 RDWLLNYSLT

-841 ILEGLNWGLGEQKD
+841 ILEGLNWGFCEQD
-855 ALHLDASVHS
+855 ALHLDPAVHS

-878 LSQKPYAGLLSE
+878 LSQKPYSGLLSE

-926 RNDHGIQHGW
+926 RNDRGIQCGW

-941 SDNVL
+941 SDSVL
-946 DMTESIALHPLLKAV
+946 DMTESITLHPLLKAV
-961 KAGIPIG
+961 KAGTPIG

-1033 QLFLHLDSGVPQG
+1033 QLFLQLDSGVPQG
-1046 VTQQVTHKVTQH
+1046 MTQQVTHKVTQH
-1058 LTGVNYGENIKLL
+1058 LTGASYGENVKLL
-1071 SSMIQSHIFR
+1071 SSMIQTHIFR
-1081 SGQPNGVG
+1081 SSQPNGVG

-1131 CVQKLLYQQH
+1131 CIQKLLYQQH
-1141 KEKKM
+1141 K
-1146 FCVSLQNALGY
+1146 NALGY

-1183 SANSSQVWFSWMVLN
+1183 NANSSQVWFSWMVLN
-1198 IESIFEE
+1198 VESIFEE

-1217 IVNDLSPDQALK
+1217 IINDLSPDQALK

-1242 LQRLMIYRWAHQALV
+1242 LQRLMIYRWAHQALA

-1290 CIGRRFFQSAAHVNL
+1290 CIGRRFFQSAAHINL

-1328 VESPVRSSDK
+1328 VESPVKNSDK
-1338 SPEKASCVPDY
+1338 PPEKASCLPDY
-1349 LTSPELH
+1349 LTSPDLH

-1390 AHRLAKIMQNQQE
+1390 AHRLAKIMQNQQD
-1403 LWMEYVNT
+1403 LWMEYVNI

-1420 AINLWTRAQL
+1420 AVNLWMRAQI
-1430 ESHTPAAISAGPTDF
+1430 ESHTPAAVSAGQTDF
-1445 TNPLSAKERIMN
+1445 TNPLSAKERILN

-1483 ASLVSQKEAI
+1483 ASLINQKEAI
-1493 QLAHTDLKILQGHA
+1493 QLTHTDLKVLQGHA

-1537 QITLHLECWGA
+1537 QITLHLECRGA
-1548 SNKGC
+1548 SSKGC
-1553 QGAALVTIQFEGKHK
+1553 QGAAHVTVQFEGKHK

-1578 LRKEVKQLQV
+1578 LRKEVRQLQA
-1588 EATKPPSLG
+1588 EAMKPPSVG

-1631 FFIVVEYVCDET
+1631 FFIMVEYVCDET

-1668 RSECRRLLQTILHN
+1668 KSECRRLLQTILHN

-1703 ALYEKVVAF
+1703 ALYEKVVTF

-1732 WLKITK
+1732 WLNVTK
-1738 PPLSERTKL
+1738 PPLSERTRL

-1764 DILMPFNIFCK
+1764 DILMPFNIFCN

-1790 DFLRLFVQSEYLN
+1790 DFLRLFVQSSSEQLLSPDC
-1803 WSLGCG
+1803 WKAALKALGCG
-1809 SPVAEQGSFKKSHC
+1809 SVVAEQGSFKKSDC
-1823 TESPVLQDAT
+1823 TESPVLRDAG

-1843 ETVEWFS
+1843 ETIEWLS
-1850 TSFCK
+1850 TSFSK
-1855 LRLASADFRTFGLFS
+1855 LRLASVDFRTFGLFS

-1891 ETEAVSLAQEPVG
+1891 ETEVVSLAQEPVG
-1904 SNRILAALQSLYSV
+1904 SNRVLAALQSLYSIT
-1918 VAGLFKPWVLVVDKE
+1918 AGLFKPWILVLDKE

-1948 PVASSMVRLF
+1948 PAASSMVRLF
-1958 TDCVKLLHESFK
+1958 TDCIKLLHESFK
-1970 GDAHLCEGKCKK
+1970 
-1982 MSCNDKHLTPFQVL
+1982 
-1996 VPIWHNTQKYV
+1996 
-2007 IIMNDVSQQLAFKI
+2007 
-2021 GFSSVSMF
+2021 
-2029 PSISILFLIQL
+2029 
-2040 FPLDLD
+2040 D
-2046 KLLPSHH
+2046 KLLPGHH

-2064 GCCTAPRMPEFILYT
+2064 GCCTAPKMPEFILYT

-2158 EEQLIGKEESPL
+2158 EEQLIDKEESPL

-2188 SYQSIISYCSSHY
+2188 SYQSIISYCNSHY
-2201 SPSVILA
+2201 PPSVILA

-2235 LDATLKCQAY
+2235 LQDATLKCQAY
-2245 IRQVVQFLS
+2245 IRQMVQFLS
-2254 TLEQNGKITLAVLE
+2254 TLEQSGKITLAVLE
-2268 QEMSKLLDDVVI
+2268 QEMSKLLDDVVV

-2290 RHMALSSLFT
+2290 RHLALSSLFT
-2300 ETLMMMN
+2300 ETLMMLN
-2307 NSSVTTAESLRVSLR
+2307 TSSVTTAESLRGSLR

-2356 ACITSYFHKGR
+2356 ACITSYFNK
-2367 SISSSAAYIVWSL
+2367 V
-2380 DLPHHQD
+2380 LPHHQD

-2438 KILVT
+2438 KILIT

-2476 LEQDDAILMES
+2476 IEQDDAIVMES
-2487 VVRTLLSIQGR
+2487 VIRTLLSIQGR

-2555 PKLSQKA
+2555 PRLTQKA

-2572 ASNKQYMDYQEQISQ
+2572 ASNKQYVDFQEQISQ

-2605 LALLVN
+2605 LALLIN
-2611 ALYPEVHYLDCI
+2611 TLYPEVHYLDCI